1 MSKEE
6 LGMKITLEAD
16 AKNLENELRQLK
28 SDLTSIDKQ
37 GRSLKNAIKFDPSN
51 VSNYTKV
58 IENLNSRQDAL
69 SKTIQTNKDRLVVL
83 NKQYE
88 LQKEATNAAKDG
100 YSGINTALKQ
110 LEDLYGK
117 NSDEVKIYKEALDEQ
132 QKVVDKSEDSEKNF
146 AQQIDRTNKK
156 IAESEAELTKTNS
169 ELVKYEK
176 TTDDAGD
183 ETKKLAEKEKEV
195 AERTQQMND
204 NFSSTNIVIAN
215 LVTDGIKKLASELK
229 DLSKEVVETGSGF
242 EDSVKGLASI
252 LQESSD
258 SYVIRDLADYFE
270 ELGTQSAYSATEI
283 ANNAQIL
290 ANAGYESDQIKD
302 SIKII
307 GELAAGTGEDFETMA
322 NIVVDGLAAFGMS
335 SQEATRFS
343 DALAKS
349 AISSNTNIT
358 QMGEAFKY
366 VGAVAGT
373 MGYSVESVG
382 VAMGAMAN
390 QGVKASNAG
399 TTLRSII
406 SRLATNTS
414 KARDAIEDLGI
425 SFFDADG
432 NARPL
437 VGSLGADG
445 LAGTADDTTGVLDE
459 LRVAMAGMNDEQ
471 KSTIEKAVAGQRGLA
486 GLAAI
491 VNTSTDDWNKL
502 KQEVQECN
510 GTVEQMAETRLDSYS
525 GDVKKLKNQ
534 WEQTASTMYQE
545 VEPSLRKV
553 VRALT
558 NLMKTDFFKKD
569 VKKIASGFGD
579 ALEKVADITSD
590 LNPTTIDA
598 VANLAK
604 MATTFAATTITINK
618 TSKVISGVVKTG
630 KGLKSLFS
638 VLKMTT
644 SEATSAASGFSGVLS
659 VLGNNI
665 GLVTTGVGL
674 ATAAV
679 VGMVAGMKAAQETHM
694 EEMNALYGL
703 NDATEET
710 IENVNSLSE
719 SYVSLQ
725 ESSTKNALAITNEYG
740 HYEQLAAEYDSI
752 KAKGDAITTSDQQ
765 RADTILNVLSQALGI
780 EKTQLEEQ
788 ITTEGNLTNAI
799 AQTIE
804 MKKADALLTVYQDQY
819 AEAIQKVSEATQYQT
834 ELLAT
839 RQEQQEKVNVL
850 TDQATA
856 LHNLLSDSENL
867 TSEKAKELSDK
878 YYEVLGS
885 LSIAQNGL
893 KSTNDALETN
903 KATLENS
910 QATISNYEALVGAA
924 ASGSAEQ
931 VESAVNK
938 MTGNFKTANA
948 ASYESLYEQTQNFK
962 SQWQTAKT
970 EYESGSG
977 TVTKTQVDM
986 YKNLYDMSKTETDK
1000 ARKQMREYGN
1010 NQSKGAEEGIEDGRP
1025 ALVRAAEK
1033 NAKKSNSGYASAAG
1047 VNSPS
1052 TIWEQYGV
1060 WQAQGAINGLD
1071 SMQGRIAAASKRL
1084 ADAANEAY
1092 QKELDIGSPSKVMY
1106 QNGVWTAEGAI
1117 NGMDSK
1123 IYEIAKKGR
1132 EMAEAMNESVN
1143 GYISNQ
1149 ASANYSRQM
1158 AENIIV
1164 RMTESESSIAKL
1176 DRIVSLLEYYLPEQG
1191 TIYMD
1196 GELVSKKIEKIQKR
1210 NNRLN
1215 NKIEGIVV

>member
-1 MSKEE
+1 MAKEE

-58 IENLNSRQDAL
+58 IENLNSRQDTL
-69 SKTIQTNKDRLVVL
+69 SKTIQTNKERLVVL
-83 NKQYE
+83 NKQYA
-88 LQKEATNAAKDG
+88 LQKEAANAAKDG
-100 YSGINTALKQ
+100 YNGINTSLKQ

-117 NSDEVKIYKEALDEQ
+117 NSDEVKVYKEALDEQ
-132 QKVVDKSEDSEKNF
+132 KKVVDKSEDSEKNF

-195 AERTQQMND
+195 AEKTQQMND

-242 EDSVKGLASI
+242 EDAIKGLASI

-437 VGSLGADG
+437 VGTLGADG

-459 LRVAMAGMNDEQ
+459 LRAAMAGMNDEQ

-590 LNPTTIDA
+590 LNPKTIAA

-604 MATTFAATTITINK
+604 MATTFAATTLTINK
-618 TSKVISGVVKTG
+618 TSKAISEVAKTG

-638 VLKMTT
+638 VLKTTT

-659 VLGNNI
+659 VLGNNM

-679 VGMVAGMKAAQETHM
+679 VGMAAGMKAAQETHM

-710 IENVNSLSE
+710 IKNVNSLSE
-719 SYVSLQ
+719 SYVSMQ
-725 ESSTKNALAITNEYG
+725 ESSAQNALAITNEYSY
-740 HYEQLAAEYDSI
+740 YEQLAAEYDSI

-780 EKTQLEEQ
+780 EKSQLEEQ

-804 MKKADALLTVYQDQY
+804 MKKADALLTVYQEQY

-834 ELLAT
+834 ELLAA
-839 RQEQQEKVNVL
+839 RQEQQEKVNAL

-878 YYEVLGS
+878 YSEVLGS

-893 KSTNDALETN
+893 KSTDDALATN

-938 MTGNFKTANA
+938 MTGNFKTAND
-948 ASYESLYEQTQNFK
+948 ASYESLYKQTQNYK
-962 SQWQTAKT
+962 TQWQTAKT
-970 EYESGSG
+970 EYESGSR
-977 TVTKTQVDM
+977 TVTKSQVDM

-1000 ARKQMREYGN
+1000 ARKQMREYGK

-1025 ALVRAAEK
+1025 ALVRATEESAR
-1033 NAKKSNSGYASAAG
+1033 KSNSGYAGAAG

-1052 TIWEQYGV
+1052 TIWRQYGV
-1060 WQAQGAINGLD
+1060 YQAQGAINGLD
-1071 SMQGRIAAASKRL
+1071 SMQGRVAAAASRL
-1084 ADAANEAY
+1084 ASAANNAY
-1092 QKELDIGSPSKVMY
+1092 RRKLDINSPSKVMY
-1106 QNGVWTAEGAI
+1106 KNGVWTAEGAI
-1117 NGMDSK
+1117 EGMDSQ
-1123 IYEIAKKGR
+1123 IVEIAKKGR
-1132 EMAEAMNESVN
+1132 EMAQVLNDSVS
-1143 GYISNQ
+1143 GYIDSGSLNTTH
-1149 ASANYSRQM
+1149 NYDNSTYSPYVVI
-1158 AENIIV
+1158 NITQ
-1164 RMTESESSIAKL
+1164 R
-1176 DRIVSLLEYYLPEQG
+1176 
-1191 TIYMD
+1191 D
-1196 GELVSKKIEKIQKR
+1196 GEDANTLAKRVSEIINNDVDRKR
-1210 NNRLN
+1210 AAWR
-1215 NKIEGIVV
+1215 

>member
-58 IENLNSRQDAL
+58 IENLNSRQDTL
-69 SKTIQTNKDRLVVL
+69 SKTIQTNKERLVVL
-83 NKQYE
+83 NKQYA
-88 LQKEATNAAKDG
+88 LQKEAANAAKDG
-100 YSGINTALKQ
+100 YNGINTSLKQ

-117 NSDEVKIYKEALDEQ
+117 NSDEVKVYKEALDEQ

-169 ELVKYEK
+169 ELTKYEK
-176 TTDDAGD
+176 TADGAGD

-204 NFSSTNIVIAN
+204 NFSAANIVIAN
-215 LVTDGIKKLASELK
+215 LVTEAIKKLANELV
-229 DLSKEVVETGSGF
+229 DLSKQVIETGSGF

-283 ANNAQIL
+283 AKNAQIL

-358 QMGEAFKY
+358 QIGEAFKY

-414 KARDAIEDLGI
+414 KARDSIEELGI

-437 VGSLGADG
+437 IGSLGADG

-459 LRVAMAGMNDEQ
+459 LRDAMAGMNDEQ

-590 LNPTTIDA
+590 LNPATIAA

-618 TSKVISGVVKTG
+618 TSKVISGVVDTG
-630 KGLKSLFS
+630 KGLGSLFS
-638 VLKMTT
+638 LLKTTT
-644 SEATSAASGFSGVLS
+644 SEATSVTSGFSGVLS
-659 VLGNNI
+659 VLGNNM
-665 GLVTTGVGL
+665 GLVATGVGL

-679 VGMVAGMKAAQETHM
+679 VGMVAGLKDAQEIHM

-703 NDATEET
+703 NDATKET

-725 ESSTKNALAITNEYG
+725 ESSTQNALAITNEYG
-740 HYEQLAAEYDSI
+740 YYEQLAAEYDSI
-752 KAKGDAITTSDQQ
+752 KVKGDAITTSDQQ

-819 AEAIQKVSEATQYQT
+819 ADAIQKVSEATQYQT

-839 RQEQQEKVNVL
+839 RQEQQGKVNAL

-878 YYEVLGS
+878 YSEVLGA
-885 LSIAQNGL
+885 LTIAQNGL
-893 KSTNDALETN
+893 KSTDDALATN

-938 MTGNFKTANA
+938 MTGNFKTAND
-948 ASYESLYEQTQNFK
+948 ASYESLYKQTQNYK
-962 SQWQTAKT
+962 TQWQTAKT
-970 EYESGSG
+970 EYESGSR
-977 TVTKTQVDM
+977 TVTKSQVDM

-1000 ARKQMREYGN
+1000 ARKQMREYGK
-1010 NQSKGAEEGIEDGRP
+1010 NQSKGAKEGIEDERP
-1025 ALVRAAEK
+1025 ALVRATEESAR
-1033 NAKKSNSGYASAAG
+1033 KSNSGYASAAG
-1047 VNSPS
+1047 VHSPS
-1052 TIWEQYGV
+1052 TIWRQYGV
-1060 WQAQGAINGLD
+1060 YQAQGAINGLD
-1071 SMQGRIAAASKRL
+1071 SMQWRVAAAASRL
-1084 ADAANEAY
+1084 ASAANNAY
-1092 QKELDIGSPSKVMY
+1092 RRKLDINSPSKVMY

-1117 NGMDSK
+1117 EGMDSQ
-1123 IYEIAKKGR
+1123 IVEIAKKGR
-1132 EMAEAMNESVN
+1132 EMAQVLNDSVS
-1143 GYISNQ
+1143 GYIDSGSLNTTH
-1149 ASANYSRQM
+1149 NYDNSTYSPYVVI
-1158 AENIIV
+1158 NITQ
-1164 RMTESESSIAKL
+1164 R
-1176 DRIVSLLEYYLPEQG
+1176 
-1191 TIYMD
+1191 D
-1196 GELVSKKIEKIQKR
+1196 GEDANTLAKRVSEIINNDVDRKR
-1210 NNRLN
+1210 AAWR
-1215 NKIEGIVV
+1215 

>member
-1 MSKEE
+1 
-6 LGMKITLEAD
+6 MKITLEAD

-58 IENLNSRQDAL
+58 IENLNSRQDTL
-69 SKTIQTNKDRLVVL
+69 SKTIQTNKERLVVL
-83 NKQYE
+83 NKQYA
-88 LQKEATNAAKDG
+88 LQKEAANAAKDG
-100 YSGINTALKQ
+100 YNGINTSLKQ

-117 NSDEVKIYKEALDEQ
+117 NSDEVKVYKEALDEQ

-169 ELVKYEK
+169 ELTKYEK
-176 TTDDAGD
+176 TADGAGD

-204 NFSSTNIVIAN
+204 NFSTANIVIAN
-215 LVTDGIKKLASELK
+215 LVTEAIKKLANELV
-229 DLSKEVVETGSGF
+229 DLSKQVIETGSGF

-283 ANNAQIL
+283 AKNAQIL

-414 KARDAIEDLGI
+414 KARDSIEELGI

-437 VGSLGADG
+437 VGTLGADG

-459 LRVAMAGMNDEQ
+459 LRAAMAGMNDEQ

-510 GTVEQMAETRLDSYS
+510 GTVEQMADTRLDSYS

-590 LNPTTIDA
+590 LNPATIAA

-618 TSKVISGVVKTG
+618 TSKVISGVVDTG
-630 KGLKSLFS
+630 KGLGSLFS
-638 VLKMTT
+638 LLKTTT
-644 SEATSAASGFSGVLS
+644 SEATSVTSGFSGVLS

-679 VGMVAGMKAAQETHM
+679 VGMVAGLKDAQEIHM

-703 NDATEET
+703 NDATKET

-719 SYVSLQ
+719 SYASLQ
-725 ESSTKNALAITNEYG
+725 ESSTQNALAITNEYG
-740 HYEQLAAEYDSI
+740 YYEQLAAEYDSI

-839 RQEQQEKVNVL
+839 RQEQQGKVNAL

-878 YYEVLGS
+878 YSGVLGA
-885 LSIAQNGL
+885 LTIAQNGL
-893 KSTNDALETN
+893 KSTDDALATN

-938 MTGNFKTANA
+938 MTGNFKTAND
-948 ASYESLYEQTQNFK
+948 ASYESLYKQTQNYK
-962 SQWQTAKT
+962 TQWQTAKT
-970 EYESGSG
+970 EYESGSR
-977 TVTKTQVDM
+977 TVTKSQVDM

-1000 ARKQMREYGN
+1000 ARKQMREYGK

-1025 ALVRAAEK
+1025 ALVRAAEN
-1033 NAKKSNSGYASAAG
+1033 NARKSNRGYAGAAG

-1052 TIWEQYGV
+1052 TIWRQYGV
-1060 WQAQGAINGLD
+1060 YQAQGAINGLD
-1071 SMQGRIAAASKRL
+1071 SMQWRVAAAASRL
-1084 ADAANEAY
+1084 ASAANNAY
-1092 QKELDIGSPSKVMY
+1092 RRKLDINSPSKVMY
-1106 QNGVWTAEGAI
+1106 KNGVWTAEGAI
-1117 NGMDSK
+1117 EGMDSQIVK
-1123 IYEIAKKGR
+1123 IAKKGR
-1132 EMAEAMNESVN
+1132 EMAQVLNDSVS
-1143 GYISNQ
+1143 GYIDSGSLNTTH
-1149 ASANYSRQM
+1149 NYDNSTYSPYVVI
-1158 AENIIV
+1158 NITQ
-1164 RMTESESSIAKL
+1164 R
-1176 DRIVSLLEYYLPEQG
+1176 
-1191 TIYMD
+1191 D
-1196 GELVSKKIEKIQKR
+1196 GEDANTLAKRVSEIINNDVDRKR
-1210 NNRLN
+1210 AAWR
-1215 NKIEGIVV
+1215 

>member
-1 MSKEE
+1 
-6 LGMKITLEAD
+6 MKITLEAD

-58 IENLNSRQDAL
+58 IENLNSRQDTL
-69 SKTIQTNKDRLVVL
+69 SKTIQTNKERLVVL
-83 NKQYE
+83 NKQYA
-88 LQKEATNAAKDG
+88 LQKEAANAAKDG
-100 YSGINTALKQ
+100 YNGINTSLKQ

-117 NSDEVKIYKEALDEQ
+117 NSDEVKVYKEALDEQ

-169 ELVKYEK
+169 ELTKYEK
-176 TTDDAGD
+176 TADGAGD

-204 NFSSTNIVIAN
+204 NFSTANIVIAN
-215 LVTDGIKKLASELK
+215 LVTEAIKKLANELV
-229 DLSKEVVETGSGF
+229 DLSKQVIETGSGF

-283 ANNAQIL
+283 AKNAQIL

-358 QMGEAFKY
+358 QIGEAFKY

-414 KARDAIEDLGI
+414 KARDSIEELGI

-437 VGSLGADG
+437 IGSLGADG

-459 LRVAMAGMNDEQ
+459 LRDAMAGMNDEQ

-590 LNPTTIDA
+590 LNPATIAA

-618 TSKVISGVVKTG
+618 TSKVISGVVDTG
-630 KGLKSLFS
+630 KGLGSLFS
-638 VLKMTT
+638 LLKTTT
-644 SEATSAASGFSGVLS
+644 SEATSVTSGFSGVLS
-659 VLGNNI
+659 VLGNNM
-665 GLVTTGVGL
+665 GLVATGVGL

-679 VGMVAGMKAAQETHM
+679 VGMVAGLKDAQEIHM

-703 NDATEET
+703 NDATKET

-725 ESSTKNALAITNEYG
+725 ESSTQNALAITNEYG
-740 HYEQLAAEYDSI
+740 YYEQLAAEYDSI

-804 MKKADALLTVYQDQY
+804 MKKADALLTVYQDRY

-834 ELLAT
+834 ELLAA
-839 RQEQQEKVNVL
+839 RQEQQGKVNAL

-893 KSTNDALETN
+893 KSTDDALATN

-938 MTGNFKTANA
+938 MTGNFKTAND
-948 ASYESLYEQTQNFK
+948 ASYESLYKQTQNYK
-962 SQWQTAKT
+962 TQWQTAKT
-970 EYESGSG
+970 EYESGSR
-977 TVTKTQVDM
+977 TVTKSQVDM

-1000 ARKQMREYGN
+1000 ARKQMREYGK

-1033 NAKKSNSGYASAAG
+1033 NARKSNSGYAGAAG

-1052 TIWEQYGV
+1052 TIWRQYGV
-1060 WQAQGAINGLD
+1060 YQAQGAINGLD
-1071 SMQGRIAAASKRL
+1071 SMQGRVAAAASRL
-1084 ADAANEAY
+1084 ASAANNAY
-1092 QKELDIGSPSKVMY
+1092 RRKLDIHSPSKVMY

-1117 NGMDSK
+1117 EGMDSQIIK
-1123 IYEIAKKGR
+1123 IAKKGR
-1132 EMAEAMNESVN
+1132 EMAQVLNDSVS
-1143 GYISNQ
+1143 GYIDSGSLNTTH
-1149 ASANYSRQM
+1149 NYDNSTYSPYVVI
-1158 AENIIV
+1158 NITQ
-1164 RMTESESSIAKL
+1164 R
-1176 DRIVSLLEYYLPEQG
+1176 
-1191 TIYMD
+1191 D
-1196 GELVSKKIEKIQKR
+1196 GEDANTLAKRVSEIINNDVDRKR
-1210 NNRLN
+1210 AAWR
-1215 NKIEGIVV
+1215 

>member
-58 IENLNSRQDAL
+58 IENLNNRQDTL
-69 SKTIQTNKDRLVVL
+69 SKTIQTNKERLVVL

-195 AERTQQMND
+195 AEKTQQMND
-204 NFSSTNIVIAN
+204 NFSTANIVIAN
-215 LVTDGIKKLASELK
+215 LVTDGIKKLANELI
-229 DLSKEVVETGSGF
+229 DLSKQVIETGSGF

-283 ANNAQIL
+283 AKNAQIL

-414 KARDAIEDLGI
+414 KARDSIEELGI

-437 VGSLGADG
+437 VGTLGADG

-459 LRVAMAGMNDEQ
+459 LRAAMAGMNDEQ

-510 GTVEQMAETRLDSYS
+510 GTVEQMADTRLDSYS
-525 GDVKKLKNQ
+525 GDVRKLKNQ

-553 VRALT
+553 VRSLT

-590 LNPTTIDA
+590 LNPKAIA
-598 VANLAK
+598 AAANLAK

-618 TSKVISGVVKTG
+618 TSKVISGVVDTG

-679 VGMVAGMKAAQETHM
+679 VGIVAGLKDAQEIHM

-703 NDATEET
+703 NDATKET

-725 ESSTKNALAITNEYG
+725 ESSTQNALAITNEYG
-740 HYEQLAAEYDSI
+740 YYEQLAAEYDSI

-819 AEAIQKVSEATQYQT
+819 ADAIQKVSEATQYQT

-839 RQEQQEKVNVL
+839 RQEQQGKVNAL

-878 YYEVLGS
+878 YSEVLGA
-885 LSIAQNGL
+885 LTIAQNGL
-893 KSTNDALETN
+893 KSTDDALATN

-938 MTGNFKTANA
+938 MTGNFKTAND
-948 ASYESLYEQTQNFK
+948 ASYESLYKQTQNYK
-962 SQWQTAKT
+962 TQWQTAKT
-970 EYESGSG
+970 EYESGSR
-977 TVTKTQVDM
+977 TVTKSQVDM

-1000 ARKQMREYGN
+1000 ARKQMREYGK
-1010 NQSKGAEEGIEDGRP
+1010 NQSKGAKEGIEDERP
-1025 ALVRAAEK
+1025 ALVRATEESAR
-1033 NAKKSNSGYASAAG
+1033 KSNSGYASAAG
-1047 VNSPS
+1047 VHSPS
-1052 TIWEQYGV
+1052 TIWRQYGV
-1060 WQAQGAINGLD
+1060 YQAQGAINGLD
-1071 SMQGRIAAASKRL
+1071 SMQWRVAAAASRL
-1084 ADAANEAY
+1084 ASAANNEY
-1092 QKELDIGSPSKVMY
+1092 RRKLDINSPSKVMY
-1106 QNGVWTAEGAI
+1106 KNGVWTAEGAI
-1117 NGMDSK
+1117 EGMDSQIVK
-1123 IYEIAKKGR
+1123 IAKKGR
-1132 EMAEAMNESVN
+1132 EMAQVLNDSVS
-1143 GYISNQ
+1143 GYIDSGSLNTTH
-1149 ASANYSRQM
+1149 NYDNSTYSPYVVI
-1158 AENIIV
+1158 NITQ
-1164 RMTESESSIAKL
+1164 R
-1176 DRIVSLLEYYLPEQG
+1176 
-1191 TIYMD
+1191 D
-1196 GELVSKKIEKIQKR
+1196 GEDANTLAKRVSEIINNDVDRKR
-1210 NNRLN
+1210 AAWR
-1215 NKIEGIVV
+1215 

>member
-58 IENLNSRQDAL
+58 IENLNSRQDTL
-69 SKTIQTNKDRLVVL
+69 SKTIQTNKERLVVL
-83 NKQYE
+83 NKQYA
-88 LQKEATNAAKDG
+88 LQKEAANAAKDG
-100 YSGINTALKQ
+100 YNGINTSLKQ

-176 TTDDAGD
+176 TTDNAGD
-183 ETKKLAEKEKEV
+183 ETKELAEKEKEV

-204 NFSSTNIVIAN
+204 NFSSANIVIAN
-215 LVTDGIKKLASELK
+215 LVTDAIKKLANELI
-229 DLSKEVVETGSGF
+229 DLSKQVIETGSGF

-283 ANNAQIL
+283 AKNAQIL
-290 ANAGYESDQIKD
+290 ANAGYESAQIKD

-335 SQEATRFS
+335 SKEATRFS

-414 KARDAIEDLGI
+414 KARDSIEELGI

-437 VGSLGADG
+437 VGTLGADG

-459 LRVAMAGMNDEQ
+459 LRAAMAGMNDEQ

-569 VKKIASGFGD
+569 VKKIARGFGD

-590 LNPTTIDA
+590 LNPKTIA
-598 VANLAK
+598 VATNLAK
-604 MATTFAATTITINK
+604 MATTFAATTIPINK
-618 TSKVISGVVKTG
+618 TSKVIGKVAKTG
-630 KGLKSLFS
+630 KGLGILFS
-638 VLKMTT
+638 TLKEKT
-644 SEATSAASGFSGVLS
+644 SEATSVTSGFSGVLS
-659 VLGNNI
+659 VLGKNM
-665 GLVTTGVGL
+665 GLVATGVGL
-674 ATAAV
+674 ATTAV
-679 VGMVAGMKAAQETHM
+679 VGIVAGIKDGMKAVQETHM

-703 NDATEET
+703 NDATKET

-725 ESSTKNALAITNEYG
+725 ESSTQNALAITNEYG
-740 HYEQLAAEYDSI
+740 YYEQLAAEYDSI

-819 AEAIQKVSEATQYQT
+819 ADAIQKVSEATQYQT

-839 RQEQQEKVNVL
+839 RQEQQGKVNAL

-867 TSEKAKELSDK
+867 TSEKAKELSNK
-878 YYEVLGS
+878 YSEVLGA
-885 LSIAQNGL
+885 LTIAQNGL
-893 KSTNDALETN
+893 KSTDDALATN

-938 MTGNFKTANA
+938 MTGNFKTAND
-948 ASYESLYEQTQNFK
+948 ASYESLYKQTQNYK
-962 SQWQTAKT
+962 TQWQTAKT
-970 EYESGSG
+970 EYESGSR
-977 TVTKTQVDM
+977 TVTKSQVDM

-1000 ARKQMREYGN
+1000 ARKQMREYGK
-1010 NQSKGAEEGIEDGRP
+1010 NQSKGAKEGIEDERP
-1025 ALVRAAEK
+1025 ALVRATEESAR
-1033 NAKKSNSGYASAAG
+1033 KSNSGYASAAG
-1047 VNSPS
+1047 VHSPS
-1052 TIWEQYGV
+1052 TIWRQYGV
-1060 WQAQGAINGLD
+1060 YQAQGAINGLD
-1071 SMQGRIAAASKRL
+1071 SMQWRVAAAASRL
-1084 ADAANEAY
+1084 ASAANNAY
-1092 QKELDIGSPSKVMY
+1092 RRKLDINSPSKVMF

-1117 NGMDSK
+1117 EGMDSQ
-1123 IYEIAKKGR
+1123 ITEIAKKGR
-1132 EMAEAMNESVN
+1132 EMAQVLNDSVS
-1143 GYISNQ
+1143 GYIDSGSLNTTH
-1149 ASANYSRQM
+1149 NYDNSTYSPYVVI
-1158 AENIIV
+1158 NITQ
-1164 RMTESESSIAKL
+1164 R
-1176 DRIVSLLEYYLPEQG
+1176 
-1191 TIYMD
+1191 D
-1196 GELVSKKIEKIQKR
+1196 GEDANTLAKRVSEIINNDVDRKR
-1210 NNRLN
+1210 AAWR
-1215 NKIEGIVV
+1215 

>member
-1 MSKEE
+1 
-6 LGMKITLEAD
+6 MKITLEAD
-16 AKNLENELRQLK
+16 AKNLENALRQLK

-51 VSNYTKV
+51 VSNYAKV
-58 IENLNSRQDAL
+58 IENLNSRQDTL
-69 SKTIQTNKDRLVVL
+69 SKTIQTNKERLVVL

-88 LQKEATNAAKDG
+88 LQKESTNAAKDG
-100 YSGINTALKQ
+100 YNGINTALKQ

-117 NSDEVKIYKEALDEQ
+117 NSDEVKVYKEALDEQ
-132 QKVVDKSEDSEKNF
+132 KKVVDKSEDSEKNF
-146 AQQIDRTNKK
+146 AQQIDRTSKK

-169 ELVKYEK
+169 ELVKYGK

-195 AERTQQMND
+195 TERTQQLND
-204 NFSSTNIVIAN
+204 SFSSTNIVIAN
-215 LVTDGIKKLASELK
+215 LVADGIKKLATELK

-242 EDSVKGLASI
+242 EDAIKGLASI

-349 AISSNTNIT
+349 AISSNTNVT

-382 VAMGAMAN
+382 VALGAMAN

-437 VGSLGADG
+437 IGSLGADG
-445 LAGTADDTTGVLDE
+445 IAGTADDTTGVLDE

-471 KSTIEKAVAGQRGLA
+471 KSTIEKSVAGQRGLA

-553 VRALT
+553 VQALT

-569 VKKIASGFGD
+569 VKKIARGFGD

-590 LNPTTIDA
+590 LNPKTIA
-598 VANLAK
+598 AAANLAK

-618 TSKVISGVVKTG
+618 TSKAISGVVDTG

-659 VLGNNI
+659 VLGNNM

-679 VGMVAGMKAAQETHM
+679 VGIVAGMKAAQETHM

-703 NDATEET
+703 NDATKET

-719 SYVSLQ
+719 SYISLQ
-725 ESSTKNALAITNEYG
+725 ESSAQNALAITNEYG
-740 HYEQLAAEYDSI
+740 YYEQLAAEYDSI

-839 RQEQQEKVNVL
+839 RQEQQGKVNAL

-878 YYEVLGS
+878 YSEVLGS
-885 LSIAQNGL
+885 LSVAQNGL
-893 KSTNDALETN
+893 KSTDDALATN
-903 KATLENS
+903 KATLEDS

-938 MTGNFKTANA
+938 MTGNFKTAND
-948 ASYESLYEQTQNFK
+948 ASYESLYKQTQNYK
-962 SQWQTAKT
+962 TQWQTAKT
-970 EYESGSG
+970 EYDSGSK
-977 TVTKTQVDM
+977 TVTKSQVDM
-986 YKNLYDMSKTETDK
+986 YKNLYNMSKTETDK
-1000 ARKQMREYGN
+1000 ARKQMREYGK

-1025 ALVRAAEK
+1025 ALVRATEESAR
-1033 NAKKSNSGYASAAG
+1033 KSNRGYASAAG

-1052 TIWEQYGV
+1052 TIWRQYGV
-1060 WQAQGAINGLD
+1060 YQAQGAINGLD
-1071 SMQGRIAAASKRL
+1071 SMQGRVAAAASRL
-1084 ADAANEAY
+1084 ASAANNAY
-1092 QKELDIGSPSKVMY
+1092 RRKLDINSPSKVMY

-1117 NGMDSK
+1117 EGMDSQ
-1123 IYEIAKKGR
+1123 ITEIAKKGR
-1132 EMAEAMNESVN
+1132 EMAQVLNDSVS
-1143 GYISNQ
+1143 GYIDSGSLNTTH
-1149 ASANYSRQM
+1149 NYDNSTYSPNVII
-1158 AENIIV
+1158 NITQ
-1164 RMTESESSIAKL
+1164 R
-1176 DRIVSLLEYYLPEQG
+1176 
-1191 TIYMD
+1191 D
-1196 GELVSKKIEKIQKR
+1196 GEDANTLAKRVSEIINNNVDRKR
-1210 NNRLN
+1210 AVW
-1215 NKIEGIVV
+1215 K

>member
-1 MSKEE
+1 MAKEE

-16 AKNLENELRQLK
+16 AKNLENALRQLK

-51 VSNYTKV
+51 VSNYAKV
-58 IENLNSRQDAL
+58 IENLNSRQDTL
-69 SKTIQTNKDRLVVL
+69 SKTIQTNKERLVVL

-88 LQKEATNAAKDG
+88 LQKESTNAAKDG
-100 YSGINTALKQ
+100 YNGINTALKQ

-132 QKVVDKSEDSEKNF
+132 KKVVDKSEDSEKNF
-146 AQQIDRTNKK
+146 AQQIDRTSKK

-169 ELVKYEK
+169 ELVKYGK

-204 NFSSTNIVIAN
+204 NFSSANIVIAN
-215 LVTDGIKKLASELK
+215 LVTEGIKKLATELI
-229 DLSKEVVETGSGF
+229 DLSKQVVETGSGF
-242 EDSVKGLASI
+242 EDAIKGLASI

-349 AISSNTNIT
+349 AISSNTNVT

-382 VAMGAMAN
+382 VALGAMAN

-437 VGSLGADG
+437 IGSLGADG

-510 GTVEQMAETRLDSYS
+510 GTVEQMADTRLDSYS

-553 VRALT
+553 VRSLT

-579 ALEKVADITSD
+579 ALEKVADTISD
-590 LNPTTIDA
+590 LNPKTIA
-598 VANLAK
+598 VVANLAK
-604 MATTFAATTITINK
+604 MATTFAATTVTINK
-618 TSKVISGVVKTG
+618 TSKVIGKVAETG
-630 KGLKSLFS
+630 EGLGILFS
-638 VLKMTT
+638 ALKKKT
-644 SEATSAASGFSGVLS
+644 SEATSVASGFSGVLS
-659 VLGNNI
+659 VLGKNT
-665 GLVTTGVGL
+665 GLVATGVGL

-679 VGMVAGMKAAQETHM
+679 VGMVAGIKNGMEAVQETHM

-703 NDATEET
+703 NNATKET

-725 ESSTKNALAITNEYG
+725 ESSTQNALAITNEYG
-740 HYEQLAAEYDSI
+740 YYEQLAAEYDSI

-839 RQEQQEKVNVL
+839 RQEQQEKVNAL

-878 YYEVLGS
+878 YSEVLGS

-893 KSTNDALETN
+893 KSTDDALATN
-903 KATLENS
+903 KATLEDS

-931 VESAVNK
+931 VESAINK
-938 MTGNFKTANA
+938 MTGNFKTAND
-948 ASYESLYEQTQNFK
+948 ASYESLYKQTQNYK
-962 SQWQTAKT
+962 TQWQTAKT
-970 EYESGSG
+970 EYDSGSK
-977 TVTKTQVDM
+977 TVTKSQVDM
-986 YKNLYDMSKTETDK
+986 YKNLYNMSKTETDK
-1000 ARKQMREYGN
+1000 AREQMRKYGK

-1025 ALVRAAEK
+1025 ALVRATEESAR
-1033 NAKKSNSGYASAAG
+1033 KSNRGYASAAG

-1052 TIWEQYGV
+1052 TIWRQYGV
-1060 WQAQGAINGLD
+1060 YQAQGAINGLD
-1071 SMQGRIAAASKRL
+1071 SMQGRVAAAASRL
-1084 ADAANEAY
+1084 ASAANNAY
-1092 QKELDIGSPSKVMY
+1092 RRKLDINSPSKVMY

-1117 NGMDSK
+1117 EGMDSQ
-1123 IYEIAKKGR
+1123 ITEIAKKGR
-1132 EMAEAMNESVN
+1132 EMAQVLNDSVS
-1143 GYISNQ
+1143 GYIDSGSLNTTH
-1149 ASANYSRQM
+1149 NYDNSTYSPNVII
-1158 AENIIV
+1158 NITQ
-1164 RMTESESSIAKL
+1164 R
-1176 DRIVSLLEYYLPEQG
+1176 
-1191 TIYMD
+1191 D
-1196 GELVSKKIEKIQKR
+1196 GEDANTLAKR
-1210 NNRLN
+1210 ISEIINNNVDR
-1215 NKIEGIVV
+1215 KRAVWK

>member
-58 IENLNSRQDAL
+58 IENLNSRQDTL
-69 SKTIQTNKDRLVVL
+69 SKTIQTNKERLVVL
-83 NKQYE
+83 NKQYA
-88 LQKEATNAAKDG
+88 LQKEAANAAKDG
-100 YSGINTALKQ
+100 YNGINTSLKQ

-117 NSDEVKIYKEALDEQ
+117 NSDEVKVYKEALDEQ

-169 ELVKYEK
+169 ELTKYEK
-176 TTDDAGD
+176 TADGAGD

-204 NFSSTNIVIAN
+204 NFSTANIVIAN
-215 LVTDGIKKLASELK
+215 LVTEAIKKLANELV
-229 DLSKEVVETGSGF
+229 DLSKQVIETGSGF

-283 ANNAQIL
+283 AKNAQIL

-414 KARDAIEDLGI
+414 KARDSIEELGI

-437 VGSLGADG
+437 IGSLGADG

-459 LRVAMAGMNDEQ
+459 LRDAMAGMNDEQ

-590 LNPTTIDA
+590 LNPATIAA

-618 TSKVISGVVKTG
+618 TSKVISGVVDTG
-630 KGLKSLFS
+630 KGLGSLFS
-638 VLKMTT
+638 LLKTTT
-644 SEATSAASGFSGVLS
+644 SEATSVTSGFSGVLS
-659 VLGNNI
+659 VLGNNM
-665 GLVTTGVGL
+665 GLVATGVGL

-679 VGMVAGMKAAQETHM
+679 VGMVAGLKDAQEIHM

-703 NDATEET
+703 NDATKET

-725 ESSTKNALAITNEYG
+725 ESSTQNALAITNEYG
-740 HYEQLAAEYDSI
+740 YYEQLAAEYDSI
-752 KAKGDAITTSDQQ
+752 KVKGDAITTSDQQ

-839 RQEQQEKVNVL
+839 RQEQQEKVNAL

-878 YYEVLGS
+878 YSEVLGA

-893 KSTNDALETN
+893 KSTDDALATN

-938 MTGNFKTANA
+938 MTGNFKTAND
-948 ASYESLYEQTQNFK
+948 ASYESLYKQTQNYK
-962 SQWQTAKT
+962 TQWQTAKT
-970 EYESGSG
+970 EYESGSR
-977 TVTKTQVDM
+977 TVTKSQVDM

-1000 ARKQMREYGN
+1000 ARKQMREYGK

-1025 ALVRAAEK
+1025 ALVRAAEN
-1033 NAKKSNSGYASAAG
+1033 NARKSNSGYAGAAG

-1052 TIWEQYGV
+1052 TIWRQYGV
-1060 WQAQGAINGLD
+1060 YQAQGAINGLD
-1071 SMQGRIAAASKRL
+1071 SMQGRVAAAASRL
-1084 ADAANEAY
+1084 ASAANNAY
-1092 QKELDIGSPSKVMY
+1092 RRKLDIHSPSKVMY
-1106 QNGVWTAEGAI
+1106 KNGVWTAEGAI
-1117 NGMDSK
+1117 EGMDSQ
-1123 IYEIAKKGR
+1123 IVEIAKKGR
-1132 EMAEAMNESVN
+1132 EMAQVLNDSVS
-1143 GYISNQ
+1143 GYIDSGSLNTTN
-1149 ASANYSRQM
+1149 NYHNSTYSP
-1158 AENIIV
+1158 NVIINV
-1164 RMTESESSIAKL
+1164 TQR
-1176 DRIVSLLEYYLPEQG
+1176 
-1191 TIYMD
+1191 D
-1196 GELVSKKIEKIQKR
+1196 GEDANTLAKRVSEIINNDVDRKR
-1210 NNRLN
+1210 AAW
-1215 NKIEGIVV
+1215 K

>member
-58 IENLNSRQDAL
+58 IENLNSRQDTL
-69 SKTIQTNKDRLVVL
+69 SKTIQTNKERLVVL
-83 NKQYE
+83 NKQYA
-88 LQKEATNAAKDG
+88 LQKEAANAAKDG
-100 YSGINTALKQ
+100 YNGINTSLKQ

-132 QKVVDKSEDSEKNF
+132 KKVVDKSEDSEKNF

-156 IAESEAELTKTNS
+156 ISESEAELTKTNS

-176 TTDDAGD
+176 TADGAGD

-204 NFSSTNIVIAN
+204 NFSTANIVIAN
-215 LVTDGIKKLASELK
+215 LVTEAIKKLANELV
-229 DLSKEVVETGSGF
+229 DLSKQVIETGSGF

-283 ANNAQIL
+283 AKNAQIL

-414 KARDAIEDLGI
+414 KARDSIEELGI

-437 VGSLGADG
+437 IGTLGADG

-459 LRVAMAGMNDEQ
+459 LRTAMAGMNDEQ

-534 WEQTASTMYQE
+534 WEQTASAMYQE

-569 VKKIASGFGD
+569 VKKIASGFGN

-590 LNPTTIDA
+590 LNPATIAA

-604 MATTFAATTITINK
+604 MATTFAATTLTINK
-618 TSKVISGVVKTG
+618 TSKVISGVVDTG
-630 KGLKSLFS
+630 KGLGSLFS
-638 VLKMTT
+638 LLKTTT

-659 VLGNNI
+659 VLGNNM
-665 GLVTTGVGL
+665 GLVATGVGL

-703 NDATEET
+703 NDATKET

-725 ESSTKNALAITNEYG
+725 ESSAQNALAITNEYG
-740 HYEQLAAEYDSI
+740 YYEQLAAEYDSI

-839 RQEQQEKVNVL
+839 RQEQQGKVNAL

-878 YYEVLGS
+878 YSEVLGA

-893 KSTNDALETN
+893 KSTDDALATN

-938 MTGNFKTANA
+938 MTGNFKTAND
-948 ASYESLYEQTQNFK
+948 ASYESLYKQTQNYK
-962 SQWQTAKT
+962 TQWQTAKT
-970 EYESGSG
+970 EYESGSR
-977 TVTKTQVDM
+977 TVTKSQVDM

-1000 ARKQMREYGN
+1000 ARKQMREYGK

-1033 NAKKSNSGYASAAG
+1033 NARKSNSGYASAAG

-1052 TIWEQYGV
+1052 TIWRQYGV
-1060 WQAQGAINGLD
+1060 YQAQGAINGLD
-1071 SMQGRIAAASKRL
+1071 SMQWRVAAAASRL
-1084 ADAANEAY
+1084 ASSANNAY
-1092 QKELDIGSPSKVMY
+1092 RRKLDIHSPSKVMY

-1117 NGMDSK
+1117 EGMDSQIIK
-1123 IYEIAKKGR
+1123 IAKKGR
-1132 EMAEAMNESVN
+1132 EMAQVLNDSVS
-1143 GYISNQ
+1143 GYIDSGSLNTTH
-1149 ASANYSRQM
+1149 NYDNSTYSPYVVI
-1158 AENIIV
+1158 NITQ
-1164 RMTESESSIAKL
+1164 R
-1176 DRIVSLLEYYLPEQG
+1176 
-1191 TIYMD
+1191 D
-1196 GELVSKKIEKIQKR
+1196 GEDANTLAKRVSEIINNDVDRKR
-1210 NNRLN
+1210 AAWR
-1215 NKIEGIVV
+1215 

>member
-1 MSKEE
+1 MAKEE

-16 AKNLENELRQLK
+16 AKNLENALRQLK

-51 VSNYTKV
+51 VSNYAKV
-58 IENLNSRQDAL
+58 IENLNSRQDTL
-69 SKTIQTNKDRLVVL
+69 SKTIQTNKERLVVL

-88 LQKEATNAAKDG
+88 LQKESTNAAKDG
-100 YSGINTALKQ
+100 YNGINTALKQ

-117 NSDEVKIYKEALDEQ
+117 NSDEVKVYKEALDEQ
-132 QKVVDKSEDSEKNF
+132 KKVVDKSEDSEKNF
-146 AQQIDRTNKK
+146 AQQIDRTSKK

-169 ELVKYEK
+169 ELVKYGK

-195 AERTQQMND
+195 TERTQQLND
-204 NFSSTNIVIAN
+204 SFSSTNIVIAN
-215 LVTDGIKKLASELK
+215 LVADGIKKLADELK
-229 DLSKEVVETGSGF
+229 DLSKQVVEVGSGF

-349 AISSNTNIT
+349 AISSNTNVT

-382 VAMGAMAN
+382 VALGAMAN

-437 VGSLGADG
+437 IGSLGADG
-445 LAGTADDTTGVLDE
+445 IAGTADDTTGVLDE

-471 KSTIEKAVAGQRGLA
+471 KSTIEKSVAGQRGLA

-553 VRALT
+553 VQALT

-569 VKKIASGFGD
+569 VKKIARGFGD

-590 LNPTTIDA
+590 LNPKTIDA

-604 MATTFAATTITINK
+604 MATTFAATTVTINK
-618 TSKVISGVVKTG
+618 TSKAISGVVDTG

-659 VLGNNI
+659 VLGNNM

-679 VGMVAGMKAAQETHM
+679 VGIVAGMKAAQETHM

-703 NDATEET
+703 SNATKET

-725 ESSTKNALAITNEYG
+725 ESSAQNALAITNEYG
-740 HYEQLAAEYDSI
+740 YYEQLAAEYDSI

-839 RQEQQEKVNVL
+839 RQEQQEKVNAL

-878 YYEVLGS
+878 YSEVLGS
-885 LSIAQNGL
+885 LSVAQNGL
-893 KSTNDALETN
+893 KSTDDALATN
-903 KATLENS
+903 KATLEDS

-938 MTGNFKTANA
+938 MTGNFKTAND
-948 ASYESLYEQTQNFK
+948 ASYESLYKQTQNYK
-962 SQWQTAKT
+962 TQWQTAKT
-970 EYESGSG
+970 EYDSGSR
-977 TVTKTQVDM
+977 TVTKSQVDM
-986 YKNLYDMSKTETDK
+986 YKKLYDMSKTETDK
-1000 ARKQMREYGN
+1000 AREQMRKYGK

-1025 ALVRAAEK
+1025 ALVRATEESAR
-1033 NAKKSNSGYASAAG
+1033 KSNRGYAGAAG

-1052 TIWEQYGV
+1052 TIWRQYGV
-1060 WQAQGAINGLD
+1060 YQAQGAINGLD
-1071 SMQGRIAAASKRL
+1071 SMQGRVAAAASRL
-1084 ADAANEAY
+1084 ASAANNAY
-1092 QKELDIGSPSKVMY
+1092 RRKLDINSPSKVMY

-1117 NGMDSK
+1117 EGMDSQ
-1123 IYEIAKKGR
+1123 ITEIAKKGR
-1132 EMAEAMNESVN
+1132 EMAQVLNDSVS
-1143 GYISNQ
+1143 GYIDSGSLNTTH
-1149 ASANYSRQM
+1149 NYDNSTYSPNVII
-1158 AENIIV
+1158 NITQ
-1164 RMTESESSIAKL
+1164 R
-1176 DRIVSLLEYYLPEQG
+1176 
-1191 TIYMD
+1191 D
-1196 GELVSKKIEKIQKR
+1196 GEDANTLAKRVSEIINNNVDRKR
-1210 NNRLN
+1210 AAW
-1215 NKIEGIVV
+1215 K

>member
-58 IENLNSRQDAL
+58 IENLNSRQDTL
-69 SKTIQTNKDRLVVL
+69 SKTIQTNKERLVVL
-83 NKQYE
+83 NKQYA
-88 LQKEATNAAKDG
+88 LQKEAANAAKDG
-100 YSGINTALKQ
+100 YNGINTSLKQ

-117 NSDEVKIYKEALDEQ
+117 NSDEVKVYKAALDEQ

-169 ELVKYEK
+169 ELVKYGK

-204 NFSSTNIVIAN
+204 NFSTANIVIAN
-215 LVTDGIKKLASELK
+215 LVTDAIKKLANELV
-229 DLSKEVVETGSGF
+229 DLSKQVIVTGSGF

-283 ANNAQIL
+283 AKNAQIL

-414 KARDAIEDLGI
+414 KARDSIEELGI

-437 VGSLGADG
+437 IGSLGADG

-459 LRVAMAGMNDEQ
+459 LRTAMAGMNDEQ

-590 LNPTTIDA
+590 LNPKTIA
-598 VANLAK
+598 VGANLAK

-618 TSKVISGVVKTG
+618 TSKVMGKVVDTG
-630 KGLKSLFS
+630 KGLGILFS
-638 VLKMTT
+638 LLKTKT
-644 SEATSAASGFSGVLS
+644 SEATSVTSGLSSVLS
-659 VLGNNI
+659 LLGNNM
-665 GLVTTGVGL
+665 GLVSTGVGL

-703 NDATEET
+703 NDATKET

-725 ESSTKNALAITNEYG
+725 ESSAQNALAITNEYG
-740 HYEQLAAEYDSI
+740 YYEQLAAEYDSI

-839 RQEQQEKVNVL
+839 RQEQQEKVNAL

-878 YYEVLGS
+878 YSEVLGA

-893 KSTNDALETN
+893 KSTDDALATN

-938 MTGNFKTANA
+938 MTGNFKTAND
-948 ASYESLYEQTQNFK
+948 ASYESLYKQTQNYK
-962 SQWQTAKT
+962 TQWQTAKT
-970 EYESGSG
+970 EYESGSR
-977 TVTKTQVDM
+977 TVTKSQVDM

-1000 ARKQMREYGN
+1000 ARKQMRDYGK

-1033 NAKKSNSGYASAAG
+1033 NARKSNSGYASAAG

-1052 TIWEQYGV
+1052 TIWRQYGV
-1060 WQAQGAINGLD
+1060 YQAQGAINGLD
-1071 SMQGRIAAASKRL
+1071 SMQWRVAAAASRL
-1084 ADAANEAY
+1084 ASAANNAY
-1092 QKELDIGSPSKVMY
+1092 RRKLDIHSPSKVMY

-1117 NGMDSK
+1117 EGMDSQ
-1123 IYEIAKKGR
+1123 IVEIAKKGR
-1132 EMAEAMNESVN
+1132 EMAQVLNDSVS
-1143 GYISNQ
+1143 GYIDSGSLNTTH
-1149 ASANYSRQM
+1149 NYDNSTYSPYVVI
-1158 AENIIV
+1158 NITQ
-1164 RMTESESSIAKL
+1164 R
-1176 DRIVSLLEYYLPEQG
+1176 
-1191 TIYMD
+1191 D
-1196 GELVSKKIEKIQKR
+1196 GEDANTLAKRVSEIINNDVDRKR
-1210 NNRLN
+1210 AAWR
-1215 NKIEGIVV
+1215 

>member
-58 IENLNSRQDAL
+58 IENLNSRQDTL
-69 SKTIQTNKDRLVVL
+69 SKTIQTNKERLVVL
-83 NKQYE
+83 NKQYA
-88 LQKEATNAAKDG
+88 LQKEAANAAKDG
-100 YSGINTALKQ
+100 YNGINTSLKQ

-117 NSDEVKIYKEALDEQ
+117 NSDEVKVYKEALDEQ

-169 ELVKYEK
+169 ELTKYEK
-176 TTDDAGD
+176 TADGAGD

-204 NFSSTNIVIAN
+204 NFSTANIVIAN
-215 LVTDGIKKLASELK
+215 LVTEAIKKLANELV
-229 DLSKEVVETGSGF
+229 DLSKQVIETGSGF

-283 ANNAQIL
+283 AKNAQIL

-414 KARDAIEDLGI
+414 KARDSIEELGI

-437 VGSLGADG
+437 IGSLGADG

-459 LRVAMAGMNDEQ
+459 LRDAMAGMNDEQ

-590 LNPTTIDA
+590 LNPATIAA

-618 TSKVISGVVKTG
+618 TSKVISGVVDTG
-630 KGLKSLFS
+630 KGLGSLFS
-638 VLKMTT
+638 LLKTTT
-644 SEATSAASGFSGVLS
+644 SEATSVTSGFSGVLS
-659 VLGNNI
+659 VLGNNM
-665 GLVTTGVGL
+665 GLVATGVGL

-679 VGMVAGMKAAQETHM
+679 VGMVAGLKDAQEIHM

-703 NDATEET
+703 NDATKET

-725 ESSTKNALAITNEYG
+725 ESSTQNALAITNEYG
-740 HYEQLAAEYDSI
+740 YYEQLAAEYDSI
-752 KAKGDAITTSDQQ
+752 KVKGDAITTSDQQ

-839 RQEQQEKVNVL
+839 RQEQQEKVNAL

-878 YYEVLGS
+878 YSEVLGA

-893 KSTNDALETN
+893 KSTDDALATN

-938 MTGNFKTANA
+938 MTGNFKTAND
-948 ASYESLYEQTQNFK
+948 ASYESLYKQTQNYK
-962 SQWQTAKT
+962 TQWQTAKT
-970 EYESGSG
+970 EYESGSR
-977 TVTKTQVDM
+977 TVTKSQVDM

-1000 ARKQMREYGN
+1000 ARKQMREYGK

-1025 ALVRAAEK
+1025 ALVRAAEN
-1033 NAKKSNSGYASAAG
+1033 NARKSNSGYASAAG

-1052 TIWEQYGV
+1052 TIWRQYGV
-1060 WQAQGAINGLD
+1060 YQAQGAINGLD
-1071 SMQGRIAAASKRL
+1071 SMQWRVAAAASRL
-1084 ADAANEAY
+1084 ASAANNAY
-1092 QKELDIGSPSKVMY
+1092 RRKLDIHSPSKVMY

-1117 NGMDSK
+1117 EGMDSQIIK
-1123 IYEIAKKGR
+1123 IAKKGR
-1132 EMAEAMNESVN
+1132 EMAQVLNDSVS
-1143 GYISNQ
+1143 GYIDSGSLNTTH
-1149 ASANYSRQM
+1149 NYDNSTYSPYVVI
-1158 AENIIV
+1158 NITQ
-1164 RMTESESSIAKL
+1164 R
-1176 DRIVSLLEYYLPEQG
+1176 
-1191 TIYMD
+1191 D
-1196 GELVSKKIEKIQKR
+1196 GEDANTLAKRVSEIINNDVDRKR
-1210 NNRLN
+1210 AAWR
-1215 NKIEGIVV
+1215 

>member
-58 IENLNSRQDAL
+58 IENLNSRQDTL
-69 SKTIQTNKDRLVVL
+69 SKTIQTNKERLVVL
-83 NKQYE
+83 NKQYA
-88 LQKEATNAAKDG
+88 LQKEAANAAKDG
-100 YSGINTALKQ
+100 YNGINTSLKQ

-117 NSDEVKIYKEALDEQ
+117 NSDEVKVYKEALDEQ

-169 ELVKYEK
+169 ELTKYEK
-176 TTDDAGD
+176 TADGAGD

-204 NFSSTNIVIAN
+204 NFSTANIVIAN
-215 LVTDGIKKLASELK
+215 LVTEAIKKLANELV
-229 DLSKEVVETGSGF
+229 DLSKQVIETGSGF

-283 ANNAQIL
+283 AKNAQIL

-437 VGSLGADG
+437 VGTLGADG

-459 LRVAMAGMNDEQ
+459 LRAAMAGMNDEQ

-510 GTVEQMAETRLDSYS
+510 GTVEQMAETRLDSYT
-525 GDVKKLKNQ
+525 GDVRKLKNQ

-590 LNPTTIDA
+590 LNPKTIAA

-604 MATTFAATTITINK
+604 MATTFAATTLTINK
-618 TSKVISGVVKTG
+618 TSKVISGVVDTG

-659 VLGNNI
+659 VLGNNM

-703 NDATEET
+703 NDATKET

-725 ESSTKNALAITNEYG
+725 ESSAQNALAITNEYG
-740 HYEQLAAEYDSI
+740 YYEQLAAEYDSI

-839 RQEQQEKVNVL
+839 RQEQQEKVNAL

-878 YYEVLGS
+878 YSEVLGA

-893 KSTNDALETN
+893 KSTDDALATN

-938 MTGNFKTANA
+938 MTGNFKTAND
-948 ASYESLYEQTQNFK
+948 ASYESLYKQTQNYK
-962 SQWQTAKT
+962 TQWQTAKT
-970 EYESGSG
+970 EYESGSR
-977 TVTKTQVDM
+977 TVTKSQVDM

-1000 ARKQMREYGN
+1000 ARKQMREYGK

-1025 ALVRAAEK
+1025 ALVRAAEN
-1033 NAKKSNSGYASAAG
+1033 NARKSNSGYASAAG

-1052 TIWEQYGV
+1052 TIWRQYGV
-1060 WQAQGAINGLD
+1060 YQAQGAINGLD
-1071 SMQGRIAAASKRL
+1071 SMQWRVAAAASRL
-1084 ADAANEAY
+1084 ASAANNAY
-1092 QKELDIGSPSKVMY
+1092 RRKLDIHSPSKVMY

-1117 NGMDSK
+1117 EGMDSQIIK
-1123 IYEIAKKGR
+1123 IAKKGR
-1132 EMAEAMNESVN
+1132 EMAQVLNDSVS
-1143 GYISNQ
+1143 GYIDSGSLNTTH
-1149 ASANYSRQM
+1149 NYDNSTYSPYVVI
-1158 AENIIV
+1158 NITQ
-1164 RMTESESSIAKL
+1164 R
-1176 DRIVSLLEYYLPEQG
+1176 
-1191 TIYMD
+1191 D
-1196 GELVSKKIEKIQKR
+1196 GEDANTLAKRVSEIINNDVDRKR
-1210 NNRLN
+1210 AAWR
-1215 NKIEGIVV
+1215 

>member
-1 MSKEE
+1 
-6 LGMKITLEAD
+6 MKITLEAD
-16 AKNLENELRQLK
+16 AKNLENALRKLK

-51 VSNYTKV
+51 VSNYAKV
-58 IENLNSRQDAL
+58 IENLNSRQDIL
-69 SKTIQTNKDRLVVL
+69 SKTIQTNKERLVVL

-88 LQKEATNAAKDG
+88 LQKESANAAKDG
-100 YSGINTALKQ
+100 YNGINTALKQ

-117 NSDEVKIYKEALDEQ
+117 NSDEVKVYKEALDEQ
-132 QKVVDKSEDSEKNF
+132 KKVVDKSEDSEKNF
-146 AQQIDRTNKK
+146 AQQIDRTSKK

-169 ELVKYEK
+169 ELVKYGK

-195 AERTQQMND
+195 AEKTQQMND

-215 LVTDGIKKLASELK
+215 LVTEGIKKLATELK

-242 EDSVKGLASI
+242 EDAIKGLASI

-349 AISSNTNIT
+349 AISSNTNVT

-437 VGSLGADG
+437 IGSLGADG

-459 LRVAMAGMNDEQ
+459 LRAAMAGMNDEQ

-510 GTVEQMAETRLDSYS
+510 GTVEQMAETRLDSYT

-534 WEQTASTMYQE
+534 WEQTASTMYKE

-590 LNPTTIDA
+590 LNPKTIAA

-604 MATTFAATTITINK
+604 MATTFAATTVTINK
-618 TSKVISGVVKTG
+618 TSKAISGVVDTG

-659 VLGNNI
+659 VLGNNM

-679 VGMVAGMKAAQETHM
+679 VGIVAGMKAAQETHM

-703 NDATEET
+703 SNATKET

-719 SYVSLQ
+719 SYISLQ
-725 ESSTKNALAITNEYG
+725 ESSAQNALAITNEYG
-740 HYEQLAAEYDSI
+740 YYEQLAAEYDSI

-839 RQEQQEKVNVL
+839 REEQQGKVNAL

-878 YYEVLGS
+878 YSEVLGS
-885 LSIAQNGL
+885 LSVAQNGL
-893 KSTNDALETN
+893 KSTDDALATN
-903 KATLENS
+903 KATLEDS

-938 MTGNFKTANA
+938 MTGNFKTAND
-948 ASYESLYEQTQNFK
+948 ASYESLYKQTQNYK
-962 SQWQTAKT
+962 TQWQTAKT
-970 EYESGSG
+970 EYDSGSK
-977 TVTKTQVDM
+977 TVTKSQVDM
-986 YKNLYDMSKTETDK
+986 YKKLYDMSKTETDK
-1000 ARKQMREYGN
+1000 AREQMRKYGK
-1010 NQSKGAEEGIEDGRP
+1010 NQSKGAEKGIEDGRP
-1025 ALVRAAEK
+1025 ALVRATEES
-1033 NAKKSNSGYASAAG
+1033 AKATNHKYASTAG

-1052 TIWEQYGV
+1052 TIWRQYGV

-1071 SMQGRIAAASKRL
+1071 SMQGRVAAAASRL
-1084 ADAANEAY
+1084 ASAANNAY
-1092 QKELDIGSPSKVMY
+1092 RRKLDINSPSKVMY

-1117 NGMDSK
+1117 EGMDSQ
-1123 IYEIAKKGR
+1123 ITEIAKKGR
-1132 EMAEAMNESVN
+1132 EMAQVLNDSVS
-1143 GYISNQ
+1143 GYIDSGSLNTTH
-1149 ASANYSRQM
+1149 NYDNSTYSPNVII
-1158 AENIIV
+1158 NITQ
-1164 RMTESESSIAKL
+1164 R
-1176 DRIVSLLEYYLPEQG
+1176 
-1191 TIYMD
+1191 D
-1196 GELVSKKIEKIQKR
+1196 GEDANTLAKRVSEIINNNVDRKR
-1210 NNRLN
+1210 AVW
-1215 NKIEGIVV
+1215 K

>member
-58 IENLNSRQDAL
+58 IENLNSRQDTL
-69 SKTIQTNKDRLVVL
+69 SKTIQTNKERLVVL
-83 NKQYE
+83 NKQYA
-88 LQKEATNAAKDG
+88 LQKEAANAAKDG
-100 YSGINTALKQ
+100 YNGINTSLKQ

-117 NSDEVKIYKEALDEQ
+117 NSDEVKVYKEALDEQ
-132 QKVVDKSEDSEKNF
+132 KKVVDKSEDSEKNF

-195 AERTQQMND
+195 AEKTQQMND

-215 LVTDGIKKLASELK
+215 LVADGIKKLASGLK

-270 ELGTQSAYSATEI
+270 VLGTQSAYSATEI
-283 ANNAQIL
+283 AKNAQIL

-437 VGSLGADG
+437 VGTLGADG

-459 LRVAMAGMNDEQ
+459 LRDAMAGMNDEQ

-510 GTVEQMAETRLDSYS
+510 GTVEQMADTRLDSYS

-590 LNPTTIDA
+590 LNPKAIA
-598 VANLAK
+598 AAANLAK

-618 TSKVISGVVKTG
+618 TSKVISGVVDTG
-630 KGLKSLFS
+630 KGLGSLFS
-638 VLKMTT
+638 LLKTTT
-644 SEATSAASGFSGVLS
+644 SEATSVTSGFSGVLS
-659 VLGNNI
+659 VLGNNM
-665 GLVTTGVGL
+665 GLVATGVGL

-679 VGMVAGMKAAQETHM
+679 VGMVAGLKDAQEIHM

-703 NDATEET
+703 NDATKKT

-725 ESSTKNALAITNEYG
+725 ESSAQNALAITNEYG
-740 HYEQLAAEYDSI
+740 YYEQLAAEYDSI

-839 RQEQQEKVNVL
+839 RQEQQGKVNAL

-885 LSIAQNGL
+885 LSIAQDGL
-893 KSTNDALETN
+893 KSTDDALATN

-938 MTGNFKTANA
+938 MTGNFKTAND
-948 ASYESLYEQTQNFK
+948 ASYESLYKQTQNYK
-962 SQWQTAKT
+962 TQWQTAKT
-970 EYESGSG
+970 EYESGSR
-977 TVTKTQVDM
+977 TVTKSQVDM

-1000 ARKQMREYGN
+1000 ARKQMREYGK
-1010 NQSKGAEEGIEDGRP
+1010 NQSKGAKEGIEDERP
-1025 ALVRAAEK
+1025 ALVRATEESAR
-1033 NAKKSNSGYASAAG
+1033 KSNSGYASAAG
-1047 VNSPS
+1047 VHSPS
-1052 TIWEQYGV
+1052 TIWRQYGV
-1060 WQAQGAINGLD
+1060 YQAQGAINGLD
-1071 SMQGRIAAASKRL
+1071 SMQWRVAAAASRL
-1084 ADAANEAY
+1084 ASAANNAY
-1092 QKELDIGSPSKVMY
+1092 RRKLDINSPSKVMY
-1106 QNGVWTAEGAI
+1106 KNGVWTAEGAI
-1117 NGMDSK
+1117 EGMDSQIVK
-1123 IYEIAKKGR
+1123 IAKKGR
-1132 EMAEAMNESVN
+1132 EMAQVLNDSVS
-1143 GYISNQ
+1143 GYIDSGSLNTTH
-1149 ASANYSRQM
+1149 NYDNSTYSPYVVI
-1158 AENIIV
+1158 NITQ
-1164 RMTESESSIAKL
+1164 R
-1176 DRIVSLLEYYLPEQG
+1176 
-1191 TIYMD
+1191 D
-1196 GELVSKKIEKIQKR
+1196 GEDANTLAKRVSEIINNDVDRKR
-1210 NNRLN
+1210 AAWR
-1215 NKIEGIVV
+1215 

>member
-1 MSKEE
+1 MPKEE

-58 IENLNSRQDAL
+58 IENLNSRQDTL
-69 SKTIQTNKDRLVVL
+69 SKTIQTNKERLVVL
-83 NKQYE
+83 NKQYA
-88 LQKEATNAAKDG
+88 LQKEAANAAKDG
-100 YSGINTALKQ
+100 YNGINTSLKQ

-117 NSDEVKIYKEALDEQ
+117 NSDEVKVYKEALDEQ
-132 QKVVDKSEDSEKNF
+132 KKVVDKSEDSEKNF

-169 ELVKYEK
+169 ELTKYEK
-176 TTDDAGD
+176 TADGAGD

-204 NFSSTNIVIAN
+204 NFSTANIVIAN
-215 LVTDGIKKLASELK
+215 LVTEAIKKLANELV
-229 DLSKEVVETGSGF
+229 DLSKQVIETGSGF

-283 ANNAQIL
+283 AKNAQIL

-414 KARDAIEDLGI
+414 KARDSIEELGI

-437 VGSLGADG
+437 IGSLGADG

-459 LRVAMAGMNDEQ
+459 LRDAMAGMNDEQ

-590 LNPTTIDA
+590 LNPATIAA

-618 TSKVISGVVKTG
+618 TSKVISGVVDTG
-630 KGLKSLFS
+630 KGLGSLFS
-638 VLKMTT
+638 LLKTTT
-644 SEATSAASGFSGVLS
+644 SEATSVTSGFSGVLS
-659 VLGNNI
+659 VLGNNM
-665 GLVTTGVGL
+665 GLVATGVGL

-679 VGMVAGMKAAQETHM
+679 VGMVAGLKDAQEIHM

-703 NDATEET
+703 NDATKET

-725 ESSTKNALAITNEYG
+725 ESSTQNALAITNEYG
-740 HYEQLAAEYDSI
+740 YYEQLAAEYDSI
-752 KAKGDAITTSDQQ
+752 KVKGDAITTSDQQ

-839 RQEQQEKVNVL
+839 RQEQQEKVNAL

-878 YYEVLGS
+878 YSEVLGA

-893 KSTNDALETN
+893 KSTDDALATN

-938 MTGNFKTANA
+938 MTGNFKTAND
-948 ASYESLYEQTQNFK
+948 ASYESLYKQTQNYK
-962 SQWQTAKT
+962 TQWQTAKT
-970 EYESGSG
+970 EYESGSR
-977 TVTKTQVDM
+977 TVTKSQVDM

-1000 ARKQMREYGN
+1000 ARKQMREYGK

-1025 ALVRAAEK
+1025 ALVRAAEN
-1033 NAKKSNSGYASAAG
+1033 NARKSNSGYASAAG

-1052 TIWEQYGV
+1052 TIWRQYGV
-1060 WQAQGAINGLD
+1060 YQAQGAINGLD
-1071 SMQGRIAAASKRL
+1071 SMQWRVAAAASRL
-1084 ADAANEAY
+1084 ASAANNAY
-1092 QKELDIGSPSKVMY
+1092 RRKLDIHSPSKVMY

-1117 NGMDSK
+1117 EGMDSQIIK
-1123 IYEIAKKGR
+1123 IAKKGR
-1132 EMAEAMNESVN
+1132 EMAQVLNDSVS
-1143 GYISNQ
+1143 GYIDSGSLNTTH
-1149 ASANYSRQM
+1149 NYDNSTYSPYVVI
-1158 AENIIV
+1158 NITQ
-1164 RMTESESSIAKL
+1164 R
-1176 DRIVSLLEYYLPEQG
+1176 
-1191 TIYMD
+1191 D
-1196 GELVSKKIEKIQKR
+1196 GEDANTLAKRVSEIINNDVDRKR
-1210 NNRLN
+1210 AAWR
-1215 NKIEGIVV
+1215 

>member
-58 IENLNSRQDAL
+58 IENLNSRQDTL
-69 SKTIQTNKDRLVVL
+69 SKTIQTNKERLVVL
-83 NKQYE
+83 NKQYA
-88 LQKEATNAAKDG
+88 LQKEAANAAKDG
-100 YSGINTALKQ
+100 YNGINTSLKQ

-117 NSDEVKIYKEALDEQ
+117 NSDEVKVYKEALDEQ
-132 QKVVDKSEDSEKNF
+132 KTVVDKSENSEKNF

-195 AERTQQMND
+195 AEKTQQMND

-215 LVTDGIKKLASELK
+215 LVADGIKKLASELK

-242 EDSVKGLASI
+242 EDAIKGLASI

-437 VGSLGADG
+437 VGTLGADG

-459 LRVAMAGMNDEQ
+459 LRAAMAGMNDEQ

-525 GDVKKLKNQ
+525 GDVRKLKNQ

-553 VRALT
+553 VRSLT

-590 LNPTTIDA
+590 LNPKAIA
-598 VANLAK
+598 AAANLAK

-618 TSKVISGVVKTG
+618 TSKVISGVVDTG

-659 VLGNNI
+659 ALGNNI

-679 VGMVAGMKAAQETHM
+679 VGIVAGLKDAQEIHM

-703 NDATEET
+703 NDATKET

-725 ESSTKNALAITNEYG
+725 ESSTQNALAITNEYG
-740 HYEQLAAEYDSI
+740 YYEQLAAEYDSI

-839 RQEQQEKVNVL
+839 RQEQQEKVNAL

-878 YYEVLGS
+878 YSEVLGA

-893 KSTNDALETN
+893 KSTDDALATN

-938 MTGNFKTANA
+938 MTGNFKTAND
-948 ASYESLYEQTQNFK
+948 ASYESLYKQTQNYK
-962 SQWQTAKT
+962 TQWQTAKT
-970 EYESGSG
+970 EYESGSR
-977 TVTKTQVDM
+977 TVTKSQVDM

-1000 ARKQMREYGN
+1000 ARKQMREYGK
-1010 NQSKGAEEGIEDGRP
+1010 NQSKGAKEGIEDERP
-1025 ALVRAAEK
+1025 ALVRATEESAR
-1033 NAKKSNSGYASAAG
+1033 KSNRGYAGAAG

-1052 TIWEQYGV
+1052 TIWRQYGV
-1060 WQAQGAINGLD
+1060 YQAQGAINGLD
-1071 SMQGRIAAASKRL
+1071 SMQGRVAAAASRL
-1084 ADAANEAY
+1084 ASAANNAY
-1092 QKELDIGSPSKVMY
+1092 RRKLDINSPSKVMY
-1106 QNGVWTAEGAI
+1106 KNGVWTAEGAI
-1117 NGMDSK
+1117 EGMDSQIVK
-1123 IYEIAKKGR
+1123 IAKKGR
-1132 EMAEAMNESVN
+1132 EMAQVLNDSVS
-1143 GYISNQ
+1143 GYIDSGSLNTTH
-1149 ASANYSRQM
+1149 NYDNSTYSPYVVI
-1158 AENIIV
+1158 NITQ
-1164 RMTESESSIAKL
+1164 R
-1176 DRIVSLLEYYLPEQG
+1176 
-1191 TIYMD
+1191 D
-1196 GELVSKKIEKIQKR
+1196 GEDANTLAKRVSEIINNDVDRKR
-1210 NNRLN
+1210 AAWR
-1215 NKIEGIVV
+1215 

>member
-1 MSKEE
+1 
-6 LGMKITLEAD
+6 MKITLEAD

-58 IENLNSRQDAL
+58 IENLNSRQELL

-88 LQKEATNAAKDG
+88 LQKEATNAAKDS
-100 YSGINTALKQ
+100 YNVINTALKQ
-110 LEDLYGK
+110 REDLYGK
-117 NSDEVKIYKEALDEQ
+117 NSDALKFYKEALDEQ

-195 AERTQQMND
+195 AEKTQQMND

-215 LVTDGIKKLASELK
+215 LVADGIKKLASGLK

-242 EDSVKGLASI
+242 EDAIKGLASI

-414 KARDAIEDLGI
+414 KARDSIEELGI

-437 VGSLGADG
+437 VGTLGADG

-459 LRVAMAGMNDEQ
+459 LRAAMAGMNDEQ

-510 GTVEQMAETRLDSYS
+510 GTVEQMADTRLDSYS
-525 GDVKKLKNQ
+525 GDVRKLKNQ

-590 LNPTTIDA
+590 LNPKAIA
-598 VANLAK
+598 AAANLAK
-604 MATTFAATTITINK
+604 MATTFAATTLTINK
-618 TSKVISGVVKTG
+618 TSKVISGVVDTG

-679 VGMVAGMKAAQETHM
+679 VGIVAGLKDAQEIHM

-703 NDATEET
+703 NDATKET

-725 ESSTKNALAITNEYG
+725 ESSTQNALAITNEYG
-740 HYEQLAAEYDSI
+740 YYEQLAAEYDSI

-819 AEAIQKVSEATQYQT
+819 ADAIQKVSEATQYQT

-839 RQEQQEKVNVL
+839 RQEQQGKVNAL

-878 YYEVLGS
+878 YSEVLGA
-885 LSIAQNGL
+885 LTIAQNGL
-893 KSTNDALETN
+893 KSTDDALATN

-938 MTGNFKTANA
+938 MTGNFKTAND
-948 ASYESLYEQTQNFK
+948 ASYESLYKQTQNYK
-962 SQWQTAKT
+962 TQWQTAKT
-970 EYESGSG
+970 EYESGSR
-977 TVTKTQVDM
+977 TVTKSQVDM

-1000 ARKQMREYGN
+1000 ARKQMREYGK
-1010 NQSKGAEEGIEDGRP
+1010 NQSKGAKEGIEDERP
-1025 ALVRAAEK
+1025 ALVRATEESAR
-1033 NAKKSNSGYASAAG
+1033 KSNSGYASAAG
-1047 VNSPS
+1047 VHSPS
-1052 TIWEQYGV
+1052 TIWRQYGV
-1060 WQAQGAINGLD
+1060 YQAQGAINGLD
-1071 SMQGRIAAASKRL
+1071 SMQWRVAAAASRL
-1084 ADAANEAY
+1084 ASAANNAY
-1092 QKELDIGSPSKVMY
+1092 RRKLDINSPSKVMY
-1106 QNGVWTAEGAI
+1106 KNGVWTAEGAI
-1117 NGMDSK
+1117 EGMDSQIVK
-1123 IYEIAKKGR
+1123 IAKKGR
-1132 EMAEAMNESVN
+1132 EMAQVLNDSVS
-1143 GYISNQ
+1143 GYIDSGSLNTTH
-1149 ASANYSRQM
+1149 NYDNSTYSPYVVI
-1158 AENIIV
+1158 NITQ
-1164 RMTESESSIAKL
+1164 R
-1176 DRIVSLLEYYLPEQG
+1176 
-1191 TIYMD
+1191 D
-1196 GELVSKKIEKIQKR
+1196 GEDANTLAKRVSEIINNDVDRKR
-1210 NNRLN
+1210 AAWR
-1215 NKIEGIVV
+1215 

>member
-1 MSKEE
+1 MAKEE

-16 AKNLENELRQLK
+16 AKNLENALRQLK

-51 VSNYTKV
+51 VSNYAKV
-58 IENLNSRQDAL
+58 IENLNSRQDTL
-69 SKTIQTNKDRLVVL
+69 SKTIQTNKERLVVL

-88 LQKEATNAAKDG
+88 LQKESTNAAKDG
-100 YSGINTALKQ
+100 YNGINTALKQ

-117 NSDEVKIYKEALDEQ
+117 NSDEVKVYKEALDEQ
-132 QKVVDKSEDSEKNF
+132 KKVVDKSEDSEKNF
-146 AQQIDRTNKK
+146 AQQIDRTSKK

-169 ELVKYEK
+169 ELVKYGK

-195 AERTQQMND
+195 TERTQQLND
-204 NFSSTNIVIAN
+204 SFSSTNIVIAN
-215 LVTDGIKKLASELK
+215 LVADGIKKLATELK

-242 EDSVKGLASI
+242 EDAIKGLASI

-349 AISSNTNIT
+349 AISSNTNVT

-382 VAMGAMAN
+382 VALGAMAN

-437 VGSLGADG
+437 IGSLGADG

-471 KSTIEKAVAGQRGLA
+471 KSTIEKSVAGQRGLA

-553 VRALT
+553 VQALT

-569 VKKIASGFGD
+569 VKKIAKGFGD

-590 LNPTTIDA
+590 LNPKTIA
-598 VANLAK
+598 AAANLAK

-618 TSKVISGVVKTG
+618 TSKAISGVVDTG

-659 VLGNNI
+659 VLGNNM

-679 VGMVAGMKAAQETHM
+679 VGIVAGMKAAQETHM

-703 NDATEET
+703 NDATKET

-719 SYVSLQ
+719 SYISLQ
-725 ESSTKNALAITNEYG
+725 ESSAQNALAITNEYG
-740 HYEQLAAEYDSI
+740 YYEQLAAEYDSI

-839 RQEQQEKVNVL
+839 RQEQQEKVNAL

-878 YYEVLGS
+878 YSEVLGS
-885 LSIAQNGL
+885 LSVAQNGL
-893 KSTNDALETN
+893 KSTDDALATN
-903 KATLENS
+903 KATLEDS

-938 MTGNFKTANA
+938 MTGNFKTAND
-948 ASYESLYEQTQNFK
+948 ASYESLYKQTQNYK
-962 SQWQTAKT
+962 TQWQTAKT
-970 EYESGSG
+970 EYDSGSR
-977 TVTKTQVDM
+977 TVTKSQVDM
-986 YKNLYDMSKTETDK
+986 YKKLYDMSKTETDK
-1000 ARKQMREYGN
+1000 AREQMRKYGK

-1025 ALVRAAEK
+1025 ALVRATEESAR
-1033 NAKKSNSGYASAAG
+1033 KSNRGYASAAG

-1052 TIWEQYGV
+1052 TIWRQYGV
-1060 WQAQGAINGLD
+1060 YQAQGAINGLD
-1071 SMQGRIAAASKRL
+1071 SMQGRVAAAASRL
-1084 ADAANEAY
+1084 ASAANNAY
-1092 QKELDIGSPSKVMY
+1092 RRKLDINSPSKVMY

-1117 NGMDSK
+1117 EGMDSQ
-1123 IYEIAKKGR
+1123 ITEIAKKGR
-1132 EMAEAMNESVN
+1132 EMAQVLNDSVS
-1143 GYISNQ
+1143 GYIDSGSLNTTH
-1149 ASANYSRQM
+1149 NYDNSTYSPNVII
-1158 AENIIV
+1158 NITQ
-1164 RMTESESSIAKL
+1164 R
-1176 DRIVSLLEYYLPEQG
+1176 
-1191 TIYMD
+1191 D
-1196 GELVSKKIEKIQKR
+1196 GEDANTLAKRVSEIINNNVDRKR
-1210 NNRLN
+1210 AVW
-1215 NKIEGIVV
+1215 K

>member
-58 IENLNSRQDAL
+58 IENLNSRQEVL

-88 LQKEATNAAKDG
+88 LQKESTNAAKDG
-100 YSGINTALKQ
+100 YNGINTALKQ

-117 NSDEVKIYKEALDEQ
+117 NSDEVKVYKEALDEQ
-132 QKVVDKSEDSEKNF
+132 KKVVDKSEDSEKNF

-169 ELVKYEK
+169 ELTKYEK
-176 TTDDAGD
+176 TADGAGD

-204 NFSSTNIVIAN
+204 NFSTANIVIAN
-215 LVTDGIKKLASELK
+215 LVTEAIKKLANELV
-229 DLSKEVVETGSGF
+229 DLSKQVIETGSGF

-283 ANNAQIL
+283 AKNAQIL

-414 KARDAIEDLGI
+414 KARDSIEELGI

-437 VGSLGADG
+437 IGSLGADG

-459 LRVAMAGMNDEQ
+459 LRDAMAGMNDEQ

-590 LNPTTIDA
+590 LNPATIAA

-618 TSKVISGVVKTG
+618 TSKVISGVVDTG
-630 KGLKSLFS
+630 KGLGSLFS
-638 VLKMTT
+638 LLKTTT
-644 SEATSAASGFSGVLS
+644 SEATSVTSGFSGVLS
-659 VLGNNI
+659 VLGNNM
-665 GLVTTGVGL
+665 GLVATGVGL

-679 VGMVAGMKAAQETHM
+679 VGMVAGLKDAQEIHM

-703 NDATEET
+703 NDATKET

-725 ESSTKNALAITNEYG
+725 ESSAQNALAITNEYG
-740 HYEQLAAEYDSI
+740 YYEQLAAEYDSI
-752 KAKGDAITTSDQQ
+752 KSKGDAITTSDQQ

-839 RQEQQEKVNVL
+839 RQEQQGKVNAL

-878 YYEVLGS
+878 YSEVLGA
-885 LSIAQNGL
+885 LTIAQNGL
-893 KSTNDALETN
+893 KSTDDALATN

-938 MTGNFKTANA
+938 MTGNFKTAND
-948 ASYESLYEQTQNFK
+948 ASYESLYKQTQNYK
-962 SQWQTAKT
+962 TQWQTAKT
-970 EYESGSG
+970 EYDSGSK
-977 TVTKTQVDM
+977 TVTKSQVDM

-1000 ARKQMREYGN
+1000 ARKQMREYGK
-1010 NQSKGAEEGIEDGRP
+1010 NQSKGAKEGIEDGRP
-1025 ALVRAAEK
+1025 ALVRATEESAR
-1033 NAKKSNSGYASAAG
+1033 KSNRGYASAAG

-1052 TIWEQYGV
+1052 TIWRQYGV
-1060 WQAQGAINGLD
+1060 YQAQGAINGLD
-1071 SMQGRIAAASKRL
+1071 SMQGRVAAAASRL
-1084 ADAANEAY
+1084 ASAANNAY
-1092 QKELDIGSPSKVMY
+1092 RRKLDINSPSKVMY

-1117 NGMDSK
+1117 EGMDSQ
-1123 IYEIAKKGR
+1123 ITEIAKKGR
-1132 EMAEAMNESVN
+1132 EMAQVLNDSVS
-1143 GYISNQ
+1143 GYIDSGSLNTTH
-1149 ASANYSRQM
+1149 NYDNSTYSPNVII
-1158 AENIIV
+1158 NITQ
-1164 RMTESESSIAKL
+1164 R
-1176 DRIVSLLEYYLPEQG
+1176 
-1191 TIYMD
+1191 D
-1196 GELVSKKIEKIQKR
+1196 GEDANTLAKRVSEIINNNVDRKR
-1210 NNRLN
+1210 AAW
-1215 NKIEGIVV
+1215 K

>member
-1 MSKEE
+1 MAKEE

-16 AKNLENELRQLK
+16 AKNLENALRQLK

-58 IENLNSRQDAL
+58 IENLNSRQELL

-88 LQKEATNAAKDG
+88 LQKEAANAAKDS
-100 YSGINTALKQ
+100 YNVINTALKQ
-110 LEDLYGK
+110 REDLYGK
-117 NSDEVKIYKEALDEQ
+117 NSDALKFYKEALDEQ

-169 ELVKYEK
+169 ELTKYEK
-176 TTDDAGD
+176 TADDAGD

-204 NFSSTNIVIAN
+204 NFSSANIVIAN
-215 LVTDGIKKLASELK
+215 LVTDAIKKLANELV
-229 DLSKEVVETGSGF
+229 DLSKQVVETGSGF

-283 ANNAQIL
+283 AKNAQIL

-414 KARDAIEDLGI
+414 KARDSIEELGI

-437 VGSLGADG
+437 VGTLGADG

-459 LRVAMAGMNDEQ
+459 LRTAMAGMNDEQ

-534 WEQTASTMYQE
+534 WEQTASAMYQE

-569 VKKIASGFGD
+569 VKKIARGFGD

-590 LNPTTIDA
+590 LNPKTIAA
-598 VANLAK
+598 VTNLAK

-618 TSKVISGVVKTG
+618 TSKAISGVVDTG

-638 VLKMTT
+638 VLKTTT
-644 SEATSAASGFSGVLS
+644 SEATSAASGLSGVLS
-659 VLGNNI
+659 VLGNNM
-665 GLVTTGVGL
+665 GLVATGVGL

-679 VGMVAGMKAAQETHM
+679 VGMAAGMKAAQETHM

-703 NDATEET
+703 NDATKET

-725 ESSTKNALAITNEYG
+725 ESSTQNALAITNEYG
-740 HYEQLAAEYDSI
+740 YYEQLAAEYDSI

-839 RQEQQEKVNVL
+839 RQEQQEKVNAL

-878 YYEVLGS
+878 YSEVLGA

-893 KSTNDALETN
+893 KSTDDALATN

-938 MTGNFKTANA
+938 MTGNFKTAND
-948 ASYESLYEQTQNFK
+948 ASYESLYKQTQNYK
-962 SQWQTAKT
+962 TQWQTAKT
-970 EYESGSG
+970 EYESGSR
-977 TVTKTQVDM
+977 TVTKSQVDM

-1000 ARKQMREYGN
+1000 ARKQMREYGK

-1025 ALVRAAEK
+1025 ALVRAAEN
-1033 NAKKSNSGYASAAG
+1033 NARKSNSGYASAAG

-1052 TIWEQYGV
+1052 TIWRQYGV
-1060 WQAQGAINGLD
+1060 YQAQGAINGLD
-1071 SMQGRIAAASKRL
+1071 SMQWRVAAAASRL
-1084 ADAANEAY
+1084 ASAANNAY
-1092 QKELDIGSPSKVMY
+1092 RRKLDIHSPSKVMY

-1117 NGMDSK
+1117 EGMDSQIIK
-1123 IYEIAKKGR
+1123 IAKKGR
-1132 EMAEAMNESVN
+1132 EMAQVLNDSVS
-1143 GYISNQ
+1143 GYIDSGSLNTTH
-1149 ASANYSRQM
+1149 NYDNSTYSPYVVI
-1158 AENIIV
+1158 NITQ
-1164 RMTESESSIAKL
+1164 R
-1176 DRIVSLLEYYLPEQG
+1176 
-1191 TIYMD
+1191 D
-1196 GELVSKKIEKIQKR
+1196 GEDANTLAKRVSEIINNDVDRKR
-1210 NNRLN
+1210 AAWR
-1215 NKIEGIVV
+1215 

>member
-1 MSKEE
+1 MAKEE

-58 IENLNSRQDAL
+58 IENLNSRQDTL
-69 SKTIQTNKDRLVVL
+69 SKTIQTNKERLVVL
-83 NKQYE
+83 NKQYA
-88 LQKEATNAAKDG
+88 LQKEAANAAKDG
-100 YSGINTALKQ
+100 YNGINTSLKQ

-117 NSDEVKIYKEALDEQ
+117 NSDEVKVYKEALDEQ
-132 QKVVDKSEDSEKNF
+132 KKVVDKSEDSEKNF

-195 AERTQQMND
+195 AEKTQQMND

-242 EDSVKGLASI
+242 EDAIKGLASI

-437 VGSLGADG
+437 VGTLGADG

-459 LRVAMAGMNDEQ
+459 LRAAMAGMNDEQ

-590 LNPTTIDA
+590 LNPKTIAA

-604 MATTFAATTITINK
+604 MATTFAATTLTINK
-618 TSKVISGVVKTG
+618 TSKAISEVAKTG

-638 VLKMTT
+638 VLKTTT

-659 VLGNNI
+659 VLGNNM

-679 VGMVAGMKAAQETHM
+679 VGMAAGMKAAQETHM

-710 IENVNSLSE
+710 IKNVNSLSE
-719 SYVSLQ
+719 SYVSMQ
-725 ESSTKNALAITNEYG
+725 ESSAQNALAITNEYSY
-740 HYEQLAAEYDSI
+740 YEQLAAEYDSI

-780 EKTQLEEQ
+780 EKSQLEEQ

-804 MKKADALLTVYQDQY
+804 MKKADALLTVYQEQY

-834 ELLAT
+834 ELLAA
-839 RQEQQEKVNVL
+839 RQEQQEKVNAL

-878 YYEVLGS
+878 YSEVLGS

-893 KSTNDALETN
+893 KSTDDALATN

-938 MTGNFKTANA
+938 MTGNFKTAND
-948 ASYESLYEQTQNFK
+948 ASYESLYKQTQNYK
-962 SQWQTAKT
+962 TQWQTAKT
-970 EYESGSG
+970 EYESGSR
-977 TVTKTQVDM
+977 TVTKSQVDM

-1000 ARKQMREYGN
+1000 ARKQMREYGK

-1025 ALVRAAEK
+1025 ALVRATEESAR
-1033 NAKKSNSGYASAAG
+1033 KSNSGYAGAAG

-1052 TIWEQYGV
+1052 TIWRQYGV
-1060 WQAQGAINGLD
+1060 YQAQGAINGLD
-1071 SMQGRIAAASKRL
+1071 SMQGRVAAAASRL
-1084 ADAANEAY
+1084 ASAANNAY
-1092 QKELDIGSPSKVMY
+1092 RRKLDINSPSKVMY
-1106 QNGVWTAEGAI
+1106 KNGVWTAEGAI
-1117 NGMDSK
+1117 EGMDSQ
-1123 IYEIAKKGR
+1123 IVEIAKKGR
-1132 EMAEAMNESVN
+1132 EMAQVLNDSVS
-1143 GYISNQ
+1143 GYIDSGSLNTTN
-1149 ASANYSRQM
+1149 NYHNSTYSPNVII
-1158 AENIIV
+1158 NITQ
-1164 RMTESESSIAKL
+1164 R
-1176 DRIVSLLEYYLPEQG
+1176 
-1191 TIYMD
+1191 D
-1196 GELVSKKIEKIQKR
+1196 GEDANTLAKRVSEIINNDVDRKR
-1210 NNRLN
+1210 AAW
-1215 NKIEGIVV
+1215 K

>member
-1 MSKEE
+1 M
-6 LGMKITLEAD
+6 
-16 AKNLENELRQLK
+16 
-28 SDLTSIDKQ
+28 
-37 GRSLKNAIKFDPSN
+37 
-51 VSNYTKV
+51 
-58 IENLNSRQDAL
+58 
-69 SKTIQTNKDRLVVL
+69 
-83 NKQYE
+83 
-88 LQKEATNAAKDG
+88 
-100 YSGINTALKQ
+100 
-110 LEDLYGK
+110 YGK
-117 NSDEVKIYKEALDEQ
+117 NSDEVKVYKEALDEQ

-169 ELVKYEK
+169 ELTKYEK
-176 TTDDAGD
+176 TADGAGD

-204 NFSSTNIVIAN
+204 NFSTANIVIAN
-215 LVTDGIKKLASELK
+215 LVTEAIKKLANELV
-229 DLSKEVVETGSGF
+229 DLSKQVIETGSGF

-283 ANNAQIL
+283 AKNAQIL

-307 GELAAGTGEDFETMA
+307 GELATGTGEDFETMA

-414 KARDAIEDLGI
+414 KARDSIEELGI

-437 VGSLGADG
+437 IGSLGADG

-459 LRVAMAGMNDEQ
+459 LRDAMAGMNDEQ

-525 GDVKKLKNQ
+525 GDVRKLKNQ
-534 WEQTASTMYQE
+534 WEQTASAMYQE

-590 LNPTTIDA
+590 LNPATIAA

-618 TSKVISGVVKTG
+618 TSKVISGVVDTG
-630 KGLKSLFS
+630 KGLGSLFS
-638 VLKMTT
+638 LLKTTT
-644 SEATSAASGFSGVLS
+644 SEATSVTSGFSGVLS
-659 VLGNNI
+659 VLGNNM
-665 GLVTTGVGL
+665 GLVATGVGL

-679 VGMVAGMKAAQETHM
+679 VGMVAGLKDAQEIHM

-703 NDATEET
+703 NDATKET

-725 ESSTKNALAITNEYG
+725 ESSTQNALAITNEYG
-740 HYEQLAAEYDSI
+740 YYEQLAAEYDSI
-752 KAKGDAITTSDQQ
+752 KVKGDAITTSDQQ

-839 RQEQQEKVNVL
+839 RQEQQEKVNAL

-878 YYEVLGS
+878 YSEVLGA

-893 KSTNDALETN
+893 KSTDDALATN

-938 MTGNFKTANA
+938 MTGNFKTAND
-948 ASYESLYEQTQNFK
+948 ASYESLYKQTQNYK
-962 SQWQTAKT
+962 TQWQTAKT
-970 EYESGSG
+970 EYESGSR
-977 TVTKTQVDM
+977 TVTKSQVDM

-1000 ARKQMREYGN
+1000 ARKQMREYGK

-1025 ALVRAAEK
+1025 ALVRAAEN
-1033 NAKKSNSGYASAAG
+1033 NARKSNSGYASAAG

-1052 TIWEQYGV
+1052 TIWRQYGV
-1060 WQAQGAINGLD
+1060 YQAQGAINGLD
-1071 SMQGRIAAASKRL
+1071 SMQWRVAAAASRL
-1084 ADAANEAY
+1084 ASAANNAY
-1092 QKELDIGSPSKVMY
+1092 RRKLDIHSPSKVMY

-1117 NGMDSK
+1117 EGMDSQIIK
-1123 IYEIAKKGR
+1123 IAKKGR
-1132 EMAEAMNESVN
+1132 EMAQVLNDSVS
-1143 GYISNQ
+1143 GYIDSGSLNTTH
-1149 ASANYSRQM
+1149 NYDNSTYSPYVVI
-1158 AENIIV
+1158 NITQ
-1164 RMTESESSIAKL
+1164 R
-1176 DRIVSLLEYYLPEQG
+1176 
-1191 TIYMD
+1191 D
-1196 GELVSKKIEKIQKR
+1196 GEDANTLAKRVSEIINNDVDRKR
-1210 NNRLN
+1210 AAWR
-1215 NKIEGIVV
+1215 

>member
-58 IENLNSRQDAL
+58 IENLNSRQDTL
-69 SKTIQTNKDRLVVL
+69 SKTIQTNKERLVVL
-83 NKQYE
+83 NKQYA
-88 LQKEATNAAKDG
+88 LQKEAANAAKDG
-100 YSGINTALKQ
+100 YNGINTSLKQ

-117 NSDEVKIYKEALDEQ
+117 NSDEVKVYKEALDEQ

-169 ELVKYEK
+169 ELTKYEK
-176 TTDDAGD
+176 TADGAGD

-204 NFSSTNIVIAN
+204 NFSTANIVIAN
-215 LVTDGIKKLASELK
+215 LVTEAIKKLANELV
-229 DLSKEVVETGSGF
+229 DLSKQVIETGSGF

-283 ANNAQIL
+283 AKNAQIL

-414 KARDAIEDLGI
+414 KARDSIEELGI

-437 VGSLGADG
+437 IGSLGADG

-459 LRVAMAGMNDEQ
+459 LRDAMAGMNDEQ

-590 LNPTTIDA
+590 LNPAMIAA

-618 TSKVISGVVKTG
+618 TSKVISGVVDTG
-630 KGLKSLFS
+630 KGLGSLFS
-638 VLKMTT
+638 LLKTTT

-679 VGMVAGMKAAQETHM
+679 VGIVAGLKDAQEIHM

-703 NDATEET
+703 NDATKET

-725 ESSTKNALAITNEYG
+725 ESSTQNALAITNEYG
-740 HYEQLAAEYDSI
+740 YYEQLAAEYDSI

-839 RQEQQEKVNVL
+839 RQEQQGKVNAL

-885 LSIAQNGL
+885 LSIAQDGL
-893 KSTNDALETN
+893 KSTDDALATN

-938 MTGNFKTANA
+938 MTSNFKTAND
-948 ASYESLYEQTQNFK
+948 ASYESLYKQTQNYK
-962 SQWQTAKT
+962 TQWQTAKT
-970 EYESGSG
+970 EYESGSR
-977 TVTKTQVDM
+977 TVTKSQVDM

-1000 ARKQMREYGN
+1000 ARKQMREYGK

-1025 ALVRAAEK
+1025 ALVRAAEN
-1033 NAKKSNSGYASAAG
+1033 NARKSNRGYAGAAG

-1052 TIWEQYGV
+1052 TIWRQYGV
-1060 WQAQGAINGLD
+1060 YQAQGAINGLD
-1071 SMQGRIAAASKRL
+1071 SMQGRVAAAASRL
-1084 ADAANEAY
+1084 ASAANNAY
-1092 QKELDIGSPSKVMY
+1092 RRKLDINSPSKVMY
-1106 QNGVWTAEGAI
+1106 KNGVWTAEGAI
-1117 NGMDSK
+1117 EGMDSQIVK
-1123 IYEIAKKGR
+1123 IAKKGR
-1132 EMAEAMNESVN
+1132 EMAQVLNDSVS
-1143 GYISNQ
+1143 GYIDSDSLNTTH
-1149 ASANYSRQM
+1149 NYDNSTYSPYVVI
-1158 AENIIV
+1158 NITQ
-1164 RMTESESSIAKL
+1164 R
-1176 DRIVSLLEYYLPEQG
+1176 
-1191 TIYMD
+1191 D
-1196 GELVSKKIEKIQKR
+1196 GEDANTLAKRVSEIINNDVDRKR
-1210 NNRLN
+1210 AAWR
-1215 NKIEGIVV
+1215 

>member
-1 MSKEE
+1 
-6 LGMKITLEAD
+6 MKITLEAD

-58 IENLNSRQDAL
+58 IENLNSRQDTL
-69 SKTIQTNKDRLVVL
+69 SKTIQTNKERLVVL
-83 NKQYE
+83 NKQYA
-88 LQKEATNAAKDG
+88 LQKEAANAAKDG
-100 YSGINTALKQ
+100 YNGINTSLKQ

-117 NSDEVKIYKEALDEQ
+117 NSDEVKVYKEALDEQ
-132 QKVVDKSEDSEKNF
+132 KKVVDKSEDSEKNF

-195 AERTQQMND
+195 AEKTQQMND

-215 LVTDGIKKLASELK
+215 LVADGIKKLASELK

-242 EDSVKGLASI
+242 EDAIKGLASI

-437 VGSLGADG
+437 IGSLGADG

-459 LRVAMAGMNDEQ
+459 LRAAMAGMNDEQ

-510 GTVEQMAETRLDSYS
+510 GTVEQMAETRLDSYT
-525 GDVKKLKNQ
+525 GDVRKLKNQ
-534 WEQTASTMYQE
+534 WEQTASAMYQE

-590 LNPTTIDA
+590 LNPKTIA
-598 VANLAK
+598 AAANLAK
-604 MATTFAATTITINK
+604 MATTFAATTLTINK
-618 TSKVISGVVKTG
+618 TSKVISGVADTG

-659 VLGNNI
+659 VLGNNM

-703 NDATEET
+703 NDATKET

-725 ESSTKNALAITNEYG
+725 ESSAQNALAITNEYG
-740 HYEQLAAEYDSI
+740 YYEQLAAEYDSI

-834 ELLAT
+834 ELLAA
-839 RQEQQEKVNVL
+839 RQEQQEKVNAL

-878 YYEVLGS
+878 YSEVLGA

-893 KSTNDALETN
+893 KSTDDALATN

-938 MTGNFKTANA
+938 MTGNFKTAND
-948 ASYESLYEQTQNFK
+948 ASYESLYKQTQNYK
-962 SQWQTAKT
+962 TQWQTAKT
-970 EYESGSG
+970 EYESGSR
-977 TVTKTQVDM
+977 TVTKSQVDM

-1000 ARKQMREYGN
+1000 ARKQMREYGK

-1025 ALVRAAEK
+1025 ALVRAAEN
-1033 NAKKSNSGYASAAG
+1033 NARKSNSGYAGAAG

-1052 TIWEQYGV
+1052 TIWRQYGV
-1060 WQAQGAINGLD
+1060 YQAQGAINGLD
-1071 SMQGRIAAASKRL
+1071 SMQGRVAAAASRL
-1084 ADAANEAY
+1084 ASAANNAY
-1092 QKELDIGSPSKVMY
+1092 RRKLDIHSPSKVMY

-1117 NGMDSK
+1117 EGMDSQ
-1123 IYEIAKKGR
+1123 IVEIAKKGR
-1132 EMAEAMNESVN
+1132 EMAQVLNDSVSD
-1143 GYISNQ
+1143 YIDSGSLNTTN
-1149 ASANYSRQM
+1149 NYHNSTYSP
-1158 AENIIV
+1158 NVIINV
-1164 RMTESESSIAKL
+1164 TQR
-1176 DRIVSLLEYYLPEQG
+1176 
-1191 TIYMD
+1191 D
-1196 GELVSKKIEKIQKR
+1196 GEDANTLAKRVSEIINNDVYRKR
-1210 NNRLN
+1210 AAW
-1215 NKIEGIVV
+1215 K

>member
-58 IENLNSRQDAL
+58 IENLNSRQDTL
-69 SKTIQTNKDRLVVL
+69 SKTIQTNKERLVVL
-83 NKQYE
+83 NKQYA
-88 LQKEATNAAKDG
+88 LQKEAANAAKDG
-100 YSGINTALKQ
+100 YNGINTSLKQ

-117 NSDEVKIYKEALDEQ
+117 NSDEVKVYKEALDEQ

-169 ELVKYEK
+169 ELTKYEK
-176 TTDDAGD
+176 TADGAGD

-204 NFSSTNIVIAN
+204 NFSTANIVIAN
-215 LVTDGIKKLASELK
+215 LVTEAIKKLANELV
-229 DLSKEVVETGSGF
+229 DLSKQVIETGSGF

-283 ANNAQIL
+283 AKNAQIL

-414 KARDAIEDLGI
+414 KARDSIEELGI

-437 VGSLGADG
+437 IGSLGADG

-459 LRVAMAGMNDEQ
+459 LRDAMAGMNDEQ

-525 GDVKKLKNQ
+525 GDVRKLKNQ

-590 LNPTTIDA
+590 LNPATIAA

-618 TSKVISGVVKTG
+618 TSKVISGVVDTG
-630 KGLKSLFS
+630 KGLGSLFS
-638 VLKMTT
+638 LLKTTT
-644 SEATSAASGFSGVLS
+644 SEATSVTSGFSGVLS
-659 VLGNNI
+659 VLGNNM
-665 GLVTTGVGL
+665 GLVATGVGL

-679 VGMVAGMKAAQETHM
+679 VGMVAGLKDAQEIHM

-703 NDATEET
+703 NDATKET

-725 ESSTKNALAITNEYG
+725 ESSTQNALAITNEYG
-740 HYEQLAAEYDSI
+740 YYEQLAAEYDSI
-752 KAKGDAITTSDQQ
+752 KVKGDAITTSDQQ

-839 RQEQQEKVNVL
+839 RQEQQGKVNAL

-878 YYEVLGS
+878 YSEVLGA
-885 LSIAQNGL
+885 LTIAQNGL
-893 KSTNDALETN
+893 KSTDDALATN

-938 MTGNFKTANA
+938 MTGNFKTAND
-948 ASYESLYEQTQNFK
+948 ASYESLYEQTQNYK
-962 SQWQTAKT
+962 TQWQTAKT
-970 EYESGSG
+970 EYESGSR
-977 TVTKTQVDM
+977 TVTKSQVDM

-1000 ARKQMREYGN
+1000 ARKQMREYGK
-1010 NQSKGAEEGIEDGRP
+1010 NQSKGAKEGIEDGRP
-1025 ALVRAAEK
+1025 ALVRATEESAR
-1033 NAKKSNSGYASAAG
+1033 KSNRGYAGAAG

-1052 TIWEQYGV
+1052 TIWRQYGV
-1060 WQAQGAINGLD
+1060 YQAQGAINGLD
-1071 SMQGRIAAASKRL
+1071 SMQGRVAAAASRL
-1084 ADAANEAY
+1084 ASAANNAY
-1092 QKELDIGSPSKVMY
+1092 RRKLDINSPSKVMY
-1106 QNGVWTAEGAI
+1106 KNGVWTAEGAI
-1117 NGMDSK
+1117 EGMDSQIVK
-1123 IYEIAKKGR
+1123 IAKKGR
-1132 EMAEAMNESVN
+1132 EMAQVLNDSVS
-1143 GYISNQ
+1143 GYIDSGSLNTTH
-1149 ASANYSRQM
+1149 NYDNSTYSPYVVI
-1158 AENIIV
+1158 NITQ
-1164 RMTESESSIAKL
+1164 R
-1176 DRIVSLLEYYLPEQG
+1176 
-1191 TIYMD
+1191 D
-1196 GELVSKKIEKIQKR
+1196 GEDANTLAKRVSEIINNDVDRKR
-1210 NNRLN
+1210 AAWR
-1215 NKIEGIVV
+1215 

>member
-58 IENLNSRQDAL
+58 IENLNSRQDTL
-69 SKTIQTNKDRLVVL
+69 SKTIQTNKERLVVL
-83 NKQYE
+83 NKQYA
-88 LQKEATNAAKDG
+88 LQKEAANAAKDG
-100 YSGINTALKQ
+100 YNGINTSLKQ

-117 NSDEVKIYKEALDEQ
+117 NSDEVKVYKEALDEQ
-132 QKVVDKSEDSEKNF
+132 KTVVDKSENSEKNF

-195 AERTQQMND
+195 AEKTQQMND

-215 LVTDGIKKLASELK
+215 LVADGIKKLASELK

-242 EDSVKGLASI
+242 EDAIKGLASI

-414 KARDAIEDLGI
+414 KARDAIEELGI

-437 VGSLGADG
+437 VGTLGADG

-459 LRVAMAGMNDEQ
+459 LRDAMAGMNDEQ

-525 GDVKKLKNQ
+525 GDVRKLKNQ

-553 VRALT
+553 VRSLT

-590 LNPTTIDA
+590 LNPKAIA
-598 VANLAK
+598 AAANLAK

-618 TSKVISGVVKTG
+618 TSKVISGVVDTG
-630 KGLKSLFS
+630 KGLGSLFS
-638 VLKMTT
+638 LLKTTT
-644 SEATSAASGFSGVLS
+644 SEATSVTSGFSGVLS
-659 VLGNNI
+659 VLGNNM
-665 GLVTTGVGL
+665 GLVATGVGL
-674 ATAAV
+674 ATTAV
-679 VGMVAGMKAAQETHM
+679 VGMVAGLKAAQEIHM

-703 NDATEET
+703 NDATKET

-725 ESSTKNALAITNEYG
+725 ESSTQNALAITNEYG
-740 HYEQLAAEYDSI
+740 YYEQLAAEYDSI

-819 AEAIQKVSEATQYQT
+819 ADAIQKVSEATQYQT

-839 RQEQQEKVNVL
+839 RQEQQGKVNAL

-878 YYEVLGS
+878 YSEVLGA
-885 LSIAQNGL
+885 LTIAQNGL
-893 KSTNDALETN
+893 KSTDDALATN

-938 MTGNFKTANA
+938 MTGNFKTAND
-948 ASYESLYEQTQNFK
+948 ASYESLYKQTQNYK
-962 SQWQTAKT
+962 TQWQTAKT
-970 EYESGSG
+970 EYESGSR
-977 TVTKTQVDM
+977 TVTKSQVDM

-1000 ARKQMREYGN
+1000 ARKQMREYGK

-1025 ALVRAAEK
+1025 ALVRAAEN
-1033 NAKKSNSGYASAAG
+1033 NARKSNSGYAGAAG

-1052 TIWEQYGV
+1052 TIWRQYGV
-1060 WQAQGAINGLD
+1060 YQAQGAINGLD
-1071 SMQGRIAAASKRL
+1071 SMQGRVAAAASRL
-1084 ADAANEAY
+1084 ASAANNAY
-1092 QKELDIGSPSKVMY
+1092 MRKLDINSPSKVMF

-1117 NGMDSK
+1117 EGMDSQ
-1123 IYEIAKKGR
+1123 ITEIAKKGR
-1132 EMAEAMNESVN
+1132 EMAQVLNDSVS
-1143 GYISNQ
+1143 GYIDSGSLNTTH
-1149 ASANYSRQM
+1149 NYDNSTYSPYVVI
-1158 AENIIV
+1158 NITQ
-1164 RMTESESSIAKL
+1164 R
-1176 DRIVSLLEYYLPEQG
+1176 
-1191 TIYMD
+1191 D
-1196 GELVSKKIEKIQKR
+1196 GEDANTLAKRVSEIINNDVDRKR
-1210 NNRLN
+1210 AAWR
-1215 NKIEGIVV
+1215 

>member
-58 IENLNSRQDAL
+58 IENLNSRQELL

-88 LQKEATNAAKDG
+88 LQKEATNAAKDS
-100 YSGINTALKQ
+100 YNVINTALKQ
-110 LEDLYGK
+110 REDLYGK
-117 NSDEVKIYKEALDEQ
+117 NSDALKFYKEALDEQ

-195 AERTQQMND
+195 AEKTQQMND

-215 LVTDGIKKLASELK
+215 LVADGIKKLASGLK

-242 EDSVKGLASI
+242 EDAIKGLASI

-414 KARDAIEDLGI
+414 KARDSIEELGI

-437 VGSLGADG
+437 VGTLGADG

-459 LRVAMAGMNDEQ
+459 LRAAMAGMNDEQ

-510 GTVEQMAETRLDSYS
+510 GTVEQMADTRLDSYS
-525 GDVKKLKNQ
+525 GDVRKLKNQ

-590 LNPTTIDA
+590 LNPKAIA
-598 VANLAK
+598 AAANLAK
-604 MATTFAATTITINK
+604 MATTFAATTLTINK
-618 TSKVISGVVKTG
+618 TSKVISGVVDTG

-679 VGMVAGMKAAQETHM
+679 VGIVAGLKDAQEIHM

-703 NDATEET
+703 NDATKET

-725 ESSTKNALAITNEYG
+725 ESSTQNALAITNEYG
-740 HYEQLAAEYDSI
+740 YYEQLAAEYDSI

-819 AEAIQKVSEATQYQT
+819 ADAIQKVSEATQYQT

-839 RQEQQEKVNVL
+839 RQEQQGKVNAL

-878 YYEVLGS
+878 YSEVLGA
-885 LSIAQNGL
+885 LTIAQNGL
-893 KSTNDALETN
+893 KSTDDALATN

-938 MTGNFKTANA
+938 MTGNFKTAND
-948 ASYESLYEQTQNFK
+948 ASYESLYKQTQNYK
-962 SQWQTAKT
+962 TQWQTAKT
-970 EYESGSG
+970 EYESGSR
-977 TVTKTQVDM
+977 TVTKSQVDM

-1000 ARKQMREYGN
+1000 ARKQMREYGK
-1010 NQSKGAEEGIEDGRP
+1010 NQSKGAKEGIEDERP
-1025 ALVRAAEK
+1025 ALVRATEESAR
-1033 NAKKSNSGYASAAG
+1033 KSNSGYASAAG
-1047 VNSPS
+1047 VHSPS
-1052 TIWEQYGV
+1052 AIWRQYGV
-1060 WQAQGAINGLD
+1060 YQAQGAINGLD
-1071 SMQGRIAAASKRL
+1071 SMQWRVAAAASRL
-1084 ADAANEAY
+1084 ASAANNAY
-1092 QKELDIGSPSKVMY
+1092 RRKLDIHSPSKVMY

-1117 NGMDSK
+1117 EGMDSQIVK
-1123 IYEIAKKGR
+1123 IAKKGR
-1132 EMAEAMNESVN
+1132 EMAQVLNDSVS
-1143 GYISNQ
+1143 GYIDSGSLNTTH
-1149 ASANYSRQM
+1149 NYDNSTYSPYVVI
-1158 AENIIV
+1158 NITQ
-1164 RMTESESSIAKL
+1164 R
-1176 DRIVSLLEYYLPEQG
+1176 
-1191 TIYMD
+1191 D
-1196 GELVSKKIEKIQKR
+1196 GEDANTLAKRVSEIINNDVDRKR
-1210 NNRLN
+1210 AAWR
-1215 NKIEGIVV
+1215 

>member
-1 MSKEE
+1 MAKEE

-16 AKNLENELRQLK
+16 AKNLENALRQLK

-51 VSNYTKV
+51 VSNYAKV
-58 IENLNSRQDAL
+58 IENLNSRQDTL
-69 SKTIQTNKDRLVVL
+69 SKTIQTNKERLVVL

-88 LQKEATNAAKDG
+88 LQKESTNAAKDG
-100 YSGINTALKQ
+100 YNGINTALKQ

-117 NSDEVKIYKEALDEQ
+117 NSDEVKVYKEALDEQ
-132 QKVVDKSEDSEKNF
+132 KKVVDKSEDSEKNF
-146 AQQIDRTNKK
+146 AQQIDRTSKK

-169 ELVKYEK
+169 ELVKYGK

-183 ETKKLAEKEKEV
+183 KTKELAEKEKEA
-195 AERTQQMND
+195 AERMQQMND
-204 NFSSTNIVIAN
+204 NFSSANIVIAN
-215 LVTDGIKKLASELK
+215 LVTEGIKKLATELK
-229 DLSKEVVETGSGF
+229 DLSKQVVEVGSGF
-242 EDSVKGLASI
+242 EDSIKGLASI

-349 AISSNTNIT
+349 AISSNTNVT

-382 VAMGAMAN
+382 VALGAMAN

-414 KARDAIEDLGI
+414 KARNAIEDLGI

-437 VGSLGADG
+437 IGSLGADG
-445 LAGTADDTTGVLDE
+445 IAGTADDTTGVLDE
-459 LRVAMAGMNDEQ
+459 LRAAMAGMNDEQ

-553 VRALT
+553 VQALT

-569 VKKIASGFGD
+569 VKKIARGFGD
-579 ALEKVADITSD
+579 ALEKTADIISD
-590 LNPTTIDA
+590 LNPKTIA
-598 VANLAK
+598 SVANLAK
-604 MATTFAATTITINK
+604 MATTFAATTVTINK
-618 TSKVISGVVKTG
+618 TSKVISGVTKTG
-630 KGLKSLFS
+630 KGLWTLFS
-638 VLKMTT
+638 ELKKTT

-659 VLGNNI
+659 VLGGNM
-665 GLVTTGVGL
+665 GAVATGVGL
-674 ATAAV
+674 ATTAV
-679 VGMVAGMKAAQETHM
+679 VGIVTGFKAMEAGMKAMQETHM
-694 EEMNALYGL
+694 EEMNALYGMS
-703 NDATEET
+703 NATKET

-725 ESSTKNALAITNEYG
+725 ESSAQNALAITNEYG
-740 HYEQLAAEYDSI
+740 YYEQLAAEYDSI

-839 RQEQQEKVNVL
+839 RQEQQEKVNAL

-878 YYEVLGS
+878 YSEVLGS
-885 LSIAQNGL
+885 LSVAQNGL
-893 KSTNDALETN
+893 KSTDDALATN
-903 KATLENS
+903 KATLEDS

-938 MTGNFKTANA
+938 MTGNFKTAND
-948 ASYESLYEQTQNFK
+948 ASYESLYEQTQNYK
-962 SQWQTAKT
+962 TQWQTAKT
-970 EYESGSG
+970 EYESGSS

-986 YKNLYDMSKTETDK
+986 YKKLYNLSKTELDKSREQMRQGGKNMGAGLAEGLTDK
-1000 ARKQMREYGN
+1000 TKDIEKSTSNLGKAGN
-1010 NQSKGAEEGIEDGRP
+1010 RSIENTEEMH
-1025 ALVRAAEK
+1025 
-1033 NAKKSNSGYASAAG
+1033 
-1047 VNSPS
+1047 SPS
-1052 TIWEQYGV
+1052 RVWFRYGV
-1060 WQAQGAINGLD
+1060 YMGQGAINGLD
-1071 SMQGRIAAASKRL
+1071 SMQGRVAAAASRL
-1084 ADAANEAY
+1084 ASAANNAY
-1092 QKELDIGSPSKVMY
+1092 RRKLDINSPSKVMY

-1117 NGMDSK
+1117 EGMDSQ
-1123 IYEIAKKGR
+1123 ITEIAKKGR
-1132 EMAEAMNESVN
+1132 EMAQVLNDSVS
-1143 GYISNQ
+1143 GYIDSGSLNTTH
-1149 ASANYSRQM
+1149 NYDNSTYSPNVII
-1158 AENIIV
+1158 NITQ
-1164 RMTESESSIAKL
+1164 R
-1176 DRIVSLLEYYLPEQG
+1176 
-1191 TIYMD
+1191 D
-1196 GELVSKKIEKIQKR
+1196 GEDANTLAKRVSEIINNNVDRKR
-1210 NNRLN
+1210 AAW
-1215 NKIEGIVV
+1215 K

>member
-1 MSKEE
+1 MAKEE
-6 LGMKITLEAD
+6 LGMKISLEAD
-16 AKNLENELRQLK
+16 ANNLQQELRKLQ
-28 SDLTSIDKQ
+28 SDLTSINKQ
-37 GRSLKNAIKFDPSN
+37 GRNLKDALKFEPSN
-51 VSNYTKV
+51 ASNYAKV
-58 IENLNSRQDAL
+58 IDNLKQKQETL
-69 SKTIQTNKDRLVVL
+69 SKTMSTTKQRTTDL
-83 NKQYE
+83 NTLYSSSSTKVSALTKMYE
-88 LQKEATNAAKDG
+88 SQENTLTILTQK
-100 YSGINTALKQ
+100 
-110 LEDLYGK
+110 YGA
-117 NSDEVKIYKEALDEQ
+117 NSEEV
-132 QKVVDKSEDSEKNF
+132 QKMQV
-146 AQQIDRTNKK
+146 IH
-156 IAESEAELTKTNS
+156 ELTKEKLDEETSTHEKLEKAIDASNKKYKESDSELTKVNS
-169 ELVKYEK
+169 ELSKYEN
-176 TTDDAGD
+176 TADDAGD
-183 ETKKLAEKEKEV
+183 ETKELAEKEKEV
-195 AERTQQMND
+195 VERTQQMND
-204 NFSSTNIVIAN
+204 NFSSANIVIAN
-215 LVTDGIKKLASELK
+215 LVTDAIKKLANELK
-229 DLSKEVVETGSGF
+229 DLANQVVEVGSGF
-242 EDSVKGLASI
+242 EDAIKGLASI

-270 ELGTQSAYSATEI
+270 KLGTQSAYSATEI

-335 SQEATRFS
+335 SQQATRFS
-343 DALAKS
+343 DALAKA
-349 AISSNTNIT
+349 AISSNTNVT

-373 MGYSVESVG
+373 MGYSIEDVG
-382 VAMGAMAN
+382 VALGAMAN
-390 QGVKASNAG
+390 QGVKASQGG

-406 SRLATNTS
+406 SRLAANTS
-414 KARDAIEDLGI
+414 DCRTAIEALGI

-437 VGSLGADG
+437 IGSLGADG
-445 LAGTADDTTGVLDE
+445 IAGTADDTTGVLDE
-459 LRVAMAGMNDEQ
+459 LREAMAGMNDEQ
-471 KSTIEKAVAGQRGLA
+471 KASLETTIAGQRGLA

-491 VNTSTDDWNKL
+491 INTSTDDWNKL
-502 KQEVQECN
+502 RQEVQECN

-553 VRALT
+553 VQALT

-569 VKKIASGFGD
+569 IKKIASGFGD
-579 ALEKVADITSD
+579 ALEKVADIISD
-590 LNPTTIDA
+590 LNPTTIAA

-604 MATTFAATTITINK
+604 MATTFAATTLTINK
-618 TSKVISGVVKTG
+618 TSKVISGVIDTT
-630 KGLKSLFS
+630 KGLGSLFS
-638 VLKMTT
+638 VLKTTT
-644 SEATSAASGFSGVLS
+644 SEATSVTSGFSGVLS
-659 VLGNNI
+659 VLGNNM
-665 GLVTTGVGL
+665 GLVATGVGL
-674 ATAAV
+674 ATTAV
-679 VGMVAGMKAAQETHM
+679 VGMVAGLKAANEIHM

-703 NDATEET
+703 NDATKET

-725 ESSTKNALAITNEYG
+725 ESSTQNALAITNEYG
-740 HYEQLAAEYDSI
+740 YYEQLATEYDNI
-752 KAKGDAITTSDQQ
+752 IAKGDAITTSDQQ

-819 AEAIQKVSEATQYQT
+819 AEAIQNVSEATQYQT

-839 RQEQQEKVNVL
+839 RQEQQEKVNAL

-878 YYEVLGS
+878 YSEVLGS

-893 KSTNDALETN
+893 KSTDDALATN
-903 KATLENS
+903 KSTLEDS
-910 QATISNYEALVGAA
+910 QATISNYEALVSAA

-938 MTGNFKTANA
+938 MTGNFKTAND
-948 ASYESLYEQTQNFK
+948 ASYESLYKQTQNYK
-962 SQWQTAKT
+962 TQWQTAKT

-977 TVTKTQVDM
+977 TVTKSQVDM
-986 YKNLYDMSKTETDK
+986 YKNLYDMSKSETDK
-1000 ARKQMREYGN
+1000 ARKQMREYGK

-1025 ALVRAAEK
+1025 ALVKAAEQ

-1052 TIWEQYGV
+1052 TIWRQYGV
-1060 WQAQGAINGLD
+1060 YQAQGAINGLD
-1071 SMQGRIAAASKRL
+1071 SMQGQVAAAASRL
-1084 ADAANEAY
+1084 ASAANTAY
-1092 QKELDIGSPSKVMY
+1092 KRKLNINSPSKVMY

-1117 NGMDSK
+1117 EGMDSQ
-1123 IYEIAKKGR
+1123 ITEIARKGR
-1132 EMAEAMNESVN
+1132 EMAQVLNDSVS
-1143 GYISNQ
+1143 GYI
-1149 ASANYSRQM
+1149 ASGSLNTTHNYDNSTYSPNVIINIAQREGEDANTLAKRVS
-1158 AENIIV
+1158 EIINNDV
-1164 RMTESESSIAKL
+1164 
-1176 DRIVSLLEYYLPEQG
+1176 DR
-1191 TIYMD
+1191 
-1196 GELVSKKIEKIQKR
+1196 KR
-1210 NNRLN
+1210 AAW
-1215 NKIEGIVV
+1215 K

>member
-1 MSKEE
+1 MAKEE

-16 AKNLENELRQLK
+16 AKNLENALRQLK

-58 IENLNSRQDAL
+58 IENLNSRQEVL

-88 LQKEATNAAKDG
+88 LQKEATNAAKDS
-100 YSGINTALKQ
+100 YNVINTALKQ
-110 LEDLYGK
+110 REDLYGK
-117 NSDEVKIYKEALDEQ
+117 NSDALKFYKGALDEQ
-132 QKVVDKSEDSEKNF
+132 QKVVDKSENSEKNF

-195 AERTQQMND
+195 AERTQQLND
-204 NFSSTNIVIAN
+204 SFSSTNIVIAN
-215 LVTDGIKKLASELK
+215 LVADGIKKLATELK

-242 EDSVKGLASI
+242 EDAIKGLASI

-437 VGSLGADG
+437 IGSLGADG

-459 LRVAMAGMNDEQ
+459 LRAAMAGMNDEQ
-471 KSTIEKAVAGQRGLA
+471 KSTIEKAIAGQRGLA

-510 GTVEQMAETRLDSYS
+510 GTVEQMAETRLDSYT
-525 GDVKKLKNQ
+525 GDVRKLKNQ

-553 VRALT
+553 VRSLT

-590 LNPTTIDA
+590 LNPKAIA
-598 VANLAK
+598 AAANLAK

-618 TSKVISGVVKTG
+618 TSKVISGVVDTG

-679 VGMVAGMKAAQETHM
+679 VGMVAGMKDAQEIHM

-703 NDATEET
+703 NDATKET

-725 ESSTKNALAITNEYG
+725 ESSAQNALAITNEYG
-740 HYEQLAAEYDSI
+740 YYEQLAAEYDSI

-839 RQEQQEKVNVL
+839 RQEQQGKVNAL

-885 LSIAQNGL
+885 LSIAQDGL
-893 KSTNDALETN
+893 KSTDDALATN

-938 MTGNFKTANA
+938 MTGNFKTAND
-948 ASYESLYEQTQNFK
+948 ASYESLYEQTQNYK
-962 SQWQTAKT
+962 TQWQTAKT
-970 EYESGSG
+970 EYESGSR
-977 TVTKTQVDM
+977 TVTKSQVDM

-1000 ARKQMREYGN
+1000 ARKQMREYGK
-1010 NQSKGAEEGIEDGRP
+1010 NQSKGAEEGIEEGRP
-1025 ALVRAAEK
+1025 ALVRATEESAR
-1033 NAKKSNSGYASAAG
+1033 KSNRGYASAAG

-1052 TIWEQYGV
+1052 TIWRQYGV
-1060 WQAQGAINGLD
+1060 YQAQGAINGLD
-1071 SMQGRIAAASKRL
+1071 SMQGRVAAAASRL
-1084 ADAANEAY
+1084 ASAANNAY
-1092 QKELDIGSPSKVMY
+1092 RRKLDINSPSKVMY

-1117 NGMDSK
+1117 EGMDSQ
-1123 IYEIAKKGR
+1123 ITEIAKKGR
-1132 EMAEAMNESVN
+1132 EMAQVLNDSVS
-1143 GYISNQ
+1143 GYIDSGSLNTTH
-1149 ASANYSRQM
+1149 NYDNSTYSPNVII
-1158 AENIIV
+1158 NITQ
-1164 RMTESESSIAKL
+1164 R
-1176 DRIVSLLEYYLPEQG
+1176 
-1191 TIYMD
+1191 D
-1196 GELVSKKIEKIQKR
+1196 GEDANTLAKRVSEIINNNVDRKR
-1210 NNRLN
+1210 AAW
-1215 NKIEGIVV
+1215 K

>member
-58 IENLNSRQDAL
+58 IENLNSRQDTL
-69 SKTIQTNKDRLVVL
+69 SKTIQTNKERLVVL
-83 NKQYE
+83 NKQYA
-88 LQKEATNAAKDG
+88 LQKEAANAAKDG
-100 YSGINTALKQ
+100 YNGINTSLKQ

-117 NSDEVKIYKEALDEQ
+117 NSDEVKVYKEALDEQ
-132 QKVVDKSEDSEKNF
+132 KTVVDKSENSEKNF

-195 AERTQQMND
+195 AEKTQQMND

-215 LVTDGIKKLASELK
+215 LVADGIKKLASELK

-242 EDSVKGLASI
+242 EDAIKGLASI

-437 VGSLGADG
+437 IGSLGADG

-459 LRVAMAGMNDEQ
+459 LRDAMAGMNDEQ

-510 GTVEQMAETRLDSYS
+510 GTVEQMAETRLDSYT
-525 GDVKKLKNQ
+525 GDVRKLKNQ

-553 VRALT
+553 VRSLT

-590 LNPTTIDA
+590 LNPKAIA
-598 VANLAK
+598 AAANLAK

-618 TSKVISGVVKTG
+618 TSKVISGVVDTG

-679 VGMVAGMKAAQETHM
+679 VGIVAGLKDAQEIHM

-703 NDATEET
+703 NDATKET

-725 ESSTKNALAITNEYG
+725 ESSAQNALAITNEYG
-740 HYEQLAAEYDSI
+740 YYEQLAAEYDSI
-752 KAKGDAITTSDQQ
+752 KSKGDAITTSDQQ

-839 RQEQQEKVNVL
+839 RQEQQGKVNAL

-878 YYEVLGS
+878 YSEVLGA
-885 LSIAQNGL
+885 LTIAQNGL
-893 KSTNDALETN
+893 KSTDDALATN

-938 MTGNFKTANA
+938 MTGNFKTAND
-948 ASYESLYEQTQNFK
+948 ASYESLYKQTQNYK
-962 SQWQTAKT
+962 TQWQTAKT
-970 EYESGSG
+970 EYESGSR
-977 TVTKTQVDM
+977 TVTKSQVDM

-1000 ARKQMREYGN
+1000 ARKQMREYGK
-1010 NQSKGAEEGIEDGRP
+1010 NQSKGAKEGIEDERP
-1025 ALVRAAEK
+1025 ALVRATEESAR
-1033 NAKKSNSGYASAAG
+1033 KSNSGYASAAG
-1047 VNSPS
+1047 VHSPS
-1052 TIWEQYGV
+1052 TIWRQYGV
-1060 WQAQGAINGLD
+1060 YQAQGAINGLD
-1071 SMQGRIAAASKRL
+1071 SMQWRVAAAASRL
-1084 ADAANEAY
+1084 ASAANNAY
-1092 QKELDIGSPSKVMY
+1092 RRKLDINSPSKVMY
-1106 QNGVWTAEGAI
+1106 KNGVWTAEGAI
-1117 NGMDSK
+1117 EGMDSQIVK
-1123 IYEIAKKGR
+1123 IAKKGR
-1132 EMAEAMNESVN
+1132 EMAQVLNDSVS
-1143 GYISNQ
+1143 GYIDSGSLNTTH
-1149 ASANYSRQM
+1149 NYDNSTYSPYVVI
-1158 AENIIV
+1158 NITQ
-1164 RMTESESSIAKL
+1164 R
-1176 DRIVSLLEYYLPEQG
+1176 
-1191 TIYMD
+1191 D
-1196 GELVSKKIEKIQKR
+1196 GEDANTLAKRVSEIINNDVDRKR
-1210 NNRLN
+1210 AAWR
-1215 NKIEGIVV
+1215 

>member
-58 IENLNSRQDAL
+58 IENLNSRQDTL
-69 SKTIQTNKDRLVVL
+69 SKTIQTNKERLVVL
-83 NKQYE
+83 NKQYA
-88 LQKEATNAAKDG
+88 LQKEAANAAKDG
-100 YSGINTALKQ
+100 YNGINTSLKQ

-117 NSDEVKIYKEALDEQ
+117 NSDEVKVYKEALDEQ

-169 ELVKYEK
+169 ELTKYEK
-176 TTDDAGD
+176 TADGAGD

-204 NFSSTNIVIAN
+204 NFSTANIVIAN
-215 LVTDGIKKLASELK
+215 LVTEAIKKLANELV
-229 DLSKEVVETGSGF
+229 DLSKQVIETGSGF

-283 ANNAQIL
+283 AKNAQIL

-414 KARDAIEDLGI
+414 KARDSIEELGI

-437 VGSLGADG
+437 IGSLGADG

-459 LRVAMAGMNDEQ
+459 LRDAMAGMNDEQ

-590 LNPTTIDA
+590 LNPATIAA

-618 TSKVISGVVKTG
+618 TSKVISGVVDTG
-630 KGLKSLFS
+630 KGLGSLFS
-638 VLKMTT
+638 LLKTTT
-644 SEATSAASGFSGVLS
+644 SEATSVTSGFSGVLS
-659 VLGNNI
+659 VLGNNM
-665 GLVTTGVGL
+665 GLVATGVGL

-679 VGMVAGMKAAQETHM
+679 VGMVAGLKDAQEIHM

-703 NDATEET
+703 NDATKET

-725 ESSTKNALAITNEYG
+725 ESSTQNALAITNEYG
-740 HYEQLAAEYDSI
+740 YYEKLAAEYDSI
-752 KAKGDAITTSDQQ
+752 KVKGDAITTSDQQ

-839 RQEQQEKVNVL
+839 RQEQQEKVNAL

-878 YYEVLGS
+878 YSEVLGA

-893 KSTNDALETN
+893 KSTDDALATN

-938 MTGNFKTANA
+938 MTGNFKTAND
-948 ASYESLYEQTQNFK
+948 ASYESLYKQTQNYK
-962 SQWQTAKT
+962 TQWQTAKT
-970 EYESGSG
+970 EYESGSH
-977 TVTKTQVDM
+977 TVTKSQVDM

-1000 ARKQMREYGN
+1000 ARKQMREYGK
-1010 NQSKGAEEGIEDGRP
+1010 NQSKGAKEGIEDERP
-1025 ALVRAAEK
+1025 ALVRATEESAR
-1033 NAKKSNSGYASAAG
+1033 KSNSGYASAAG
-1047 VNSPS
+1047 VHSPS
-1052 TIWEQYGV
+1052 TIWRQYGV
-1060 WQAQGAINGLD
+1060 YQAQGAINGLD
-1071 SMQGRIAAASKRL
+1071 SMQWRVAAAASRL
-1084 ADAANEAY
+1084 ASAANNAY
-1092 QKELDIGSPSKVMY
+1092 RRKLDINSPSKVMF

-1117 NGMDSK
+1117 EGMDSQ
-1123 IYEIAKKGR
+1123 ITEIAKKGR
-1132 EMAEAMNESVN
+1132 EMAQVLNDSVS
-1143 GYISNQ
+1143 GYIDSGSLNTTH
-1149 ASANYSRQM
+1149 NYDNSTYSPYVVI
-1158 AENIIV
+1158 NITQ
-1164 RMTESESSIAKL
+1164 R
-1176 DRIVSLLEYYLPEQG
+1176 
-1191 TIYMD
+1191 D
-1196 GELVSKKIEKIQKR
+1196 GEDANTLAKRVSEIINNDVDRKR
-1210 NNRLN
+1210 AAWR
-1215 NKIEGIVV
+1215 

>member
-1 MSKEE
+1 MAKEE

-16 AKNLENELRQLK
+16 AKNLENALRQLK

-51 VSNYTKV
+51 VSNYAKV
-58 IENLNSRQDAL
+58 IENLNSRQDTL
-69 SKTIQTNKDRLVVL
+69 SKTIQTNKERLVVL

-88 LQKEATNAAKDG
+88 LQKESTNAAKDG
-100 YSGINTALKQ
+100 YNGINTALKQ

-117 NSDEVKIYKEALDEQ
+117 NSDEVKVYKEALDEQ
-132 QKVVDKSEDSEKNF
+132 KKVVDKSENSEKNF
-146 AQQIDRTNKK
+146 AQQIDRTSKK

-169 ELVKYEK
+169 ELVKYGK

-183 ETKKLAEKEKEV
+183 KTKELAEKEKEA
-195 AERTQQMND
+195 AERMQQMND
-204 NFSSTNIVIAN
+204 SFSSANIVIAN

-229 DLSKEVVETGSGF
+229 DLSIQVVEVGSGF
-242 EDSVKGLASI
+242 EDAIKGLSSI
-252 LQESSD
+252 LQQSSD

-349 AISSNTNIT
+349 AISSNTNVT

-382 VAMGAMAN
+382 VALGAMAN

-437 VGSLGADG
+437 IGSLGADG
-445 LAGTADDTTGVLDE
+445 IAGTADDTTGVLDE

-553 VRALT
+553 VQALT

-569 VKKIASGFGD
+569 VKKIARGFGD
-579 ALEKVADITSD
+579 ALEKVADIISD
-590 LNPTTIDA
+590 LNPKTIA
-598 VANLAK
+598 STANLAK
-604 MATTFAATTITINK
+604 LATTFAATTVTINK
-618 TSKVISGVVKTG
+618 TSKVISGVAKTG
-630 KGLKSLFS
+630 KGLWTLFDK
-638 VLKMTT
+638 LKETT
-644 SEATSAASGFSGVLS
+644 SKATSVTSGFSGVLS
-659 VLGNNI
+659 VLGGNM
-665 GLVTTGVGL
+665 GAVATGVGL
-674 ATAAV
+674 ATTAV
-679 VGMVAGMKAAQETHM
+679 VGIVTGFKAMVASMKAMQEAHM
-694 EEMNALYGL
+694 EEMDALYGL
-703 NDATEET
+703 NDATKET

-725 ESSTKNALAITNEYG
+725 ESSAQNALAITNEYG
-740 HYEQLAAEYDSI
+740 YYEQLAAEYDSI

-839 RQEQQEKVNVL
+839 REEQQGKVNAL

-878 YYEVLGS
+878 YSEVLGS
-885 LSIAQNGL
+885 LSVAQNGL
-893 KSTNDALETN
+893 KSTDDALATN
-903 KATLENS
+903 KATLEDS

-938 MTGNFKTANA
+938 MTGNFKTAND
-948 ASYESLYEQTQNFK
+948 ASYESLYEQTQNYK
-962 SQWQTAKT
+962 TQWQTAKT
-970 EYESGSG
+970 EYESGSS

-986 YKNLYDMSKTETDK
+986 YKKLYNLSKTELDKSREQMRQGGKNMGAGLAEGLTDK
-1000 ARKQMREYGN
+1000 TKDIEKSSSNLGKAGN
-1010 NQSKGAEEGIEDGRP
+1010 RSIENTEEMH
-1025 ALVRAAEK
+1025 
-1033 NAKKSNSGYASAAG
+1033 
-1047 VNSPS
+1047 SPS
-1052 TIWEQYGV
+1052 RVWFRYGV
-1060 WQAQGAINGLD
+1060 YMGQGAINGLD
-1071 SMQGRIAAASKRL
+1071 SMQGRVAAAASRL
-1084 ADAANEAY
+1084 ASAANNAY
-1092 QKELDIGSPSKVMY
+1092 RRKLDINSPSKVMY

-1117 NGMDSK
+1117 EGMDSQ
-1123 IYEIAKKGR
+1123 ITEIAKKGR
-1132 EMAEAMNESVN
+1132 EMAQVLNDSVS
-1143 GYISNQ
+1143 GYIDSGSLNTTH
-1149 ASANYSRQM
+1149 NYDNSTYSPNVII
-1158 AENIIV
+1158 NITQ
-1164 RMTESESSIAKL
+1164 R
-1176 DRIVSLLEYYLPEQG
+1176 
-1191 TIYMD
+1191 D
-1196 GELVSKKIEKIQKR
+1196 GEDANTLAKRVSEIINNNVDRKR
-1210 NNRLN
+1210 AVW
-1215 NKIEGIVV
+1215 K

>member
-58 IENLNSRQDAL
+58 IENLNSRQDTL
-69 SKTIQTNKDRLVVL
+69 SKTIQTNKERLVVL
-83 NKQYE
+83 NKQYA
-88 LQKEATNAAKDG
+88 LQKEAANAAKDG
-100 YSGINTALKQ
+100 YNGINTSLKQ

-117 NSDEVKIYKEALDEQ
+117 NSDEVKVYKEALDEQ

-169 ELVKYEK
+169 ELTKYEK
-176 TTDDAGD
+176 TADNAGD

-195 AERTQQMND
+195 AEKTQQMND
-204 NFSSTNIVIAN
+204 NFSTANIVIAN
-215 LVTDGIKKLASELK
+215 LVTEAIKKLANELV
-229 DLSKEVVETGSGF
+229 DLSKQVIETGSGF

-283 ANNAQIL
+283 AKNAQIL

-414 KARDAIEDLGI
+414 KARDSIEELGI

-437 VGSLGADG
+437 IGSLGADG

-459 LRVAMAGMNDEQ
+459 LRDAMAGMNDEQ

-590 LNPTTIDA
+590 LNPATIAA

-618 TSKVISGVVKTG
+618 TSKVISGVVDTG
-630 KGLKSLFS
+630 KGLGSLFS
-638 VLKMTT
+638 LLKTTT
-644 SEATSAASGFSGVLS
+644 SEATSVTSGFSGVLS
-659 VLGNNI
+659 VLGNNM
-665 GLVTTGVGL
+665 GLVATGVGL

-679 VGMVAGMKAAQETHM
+679 VGMVAGLKDAQEIHM

-703 NDATEET
+703 NDATKET

-725 ESSTKNALAITNEYG
+725 ESSTQNALAITNEYG
-740 HYEQLAAEYDSI
+740 YYEQLAAEYDSI
-752 KAKGDAITTSDQQ
+752 KVKGDAITTSDQQ

-839 RQEQQEKVNVL
+839 RQEQQGKVNAL

-885 LSIAQNGL
+885 LSIAQDGL
-893 KSTNDALETN
+893 KSTDDALATN

-938 MTGNFKTANA
+938 MTGNFKTAND
-948 ASYESLYEQTQNFK
+948 ASYESLYKQTQNYK
-962 SQWQTAKT
+962 TQWQTAKT
-970 EYESGSG
+970 EYESGSR
-977 TVTKTQVDM
+977 TVTKSQVDM

-1000 ARKQMREYGN
+1000 ARKQMREYGK
-1010 NQSKGAEEGIEDGRP
+1010 NQSKGAKEGIEDERP
-1025 ALVRAAEK
+1025 ALVQAAEN
-1033 NAKKSNSGYASAAG
+1033 NARKSNSGYASAAG
-1047 VNSPS
+1047 VHSPS
-1052 TIWEQYGV
+1052 TIWRQYGV
-1060 WQAQGAINGLD
+1060 YQAQGAINGLD
-1071 SMQGRIAAASKRL
+1071 SMQWRVAAAASRL
-1084 ADAANEAY
+1084 ASAANNAY
-1092 QKELDIGSPSKVMY
+1092 RRKLDINSPSKVMY
-1106 QNGVWTAEGAI
+1106 KNGVWTAEGAI
-1117 NGMDSK
+1117 EGMDSQIVK
-1123 IYEIAKKGR
+1123 IAKKGR
-1132 EMAEAMNESVN
+1132 EMAQVLNDSVS
-1143 GYISNQ
+1143 GYIDSGSLNTTH
-1149 ASANYSRQM
+1149 NYDNSTYSPYVVI
-1158 AENIIV
+1158 NITQ
-1164 RMTESESSIAKL
+1164 R
-1176 DRIVSLLEYYLPEQG
+1176 
-1191 TIYMD
+1191 D
-1196 GELVSKKIEKIQKR
+1196 GEDANTLAKRVSEIINNDVDRKR
-1210 NNRLN
+1210 AAWR
-1215 NKIEGIVV
+1215 

>member
-1 MSKEE
+1 MAKEE

-16 AKNLENELRQLK
+16 AKNLENALRKLK

-51 VSNYTKV
+51 VSNYAKV
-58 IENLNSRQDAL
+58 IENLNSRQDTL
-69 SKTIQTNKDRLVVL
+69 SKTIQTNKERLVVL

-88 LQKEATNAAKDG
+88 LQKESANAAKDG
-100 YSGINTALKQ
+100 YNGINTALKQ

-132 QKVVDKSEDSEKNF
+132 KKVVDKSEDSEKNF
-146 AQQIDRTNKK
+146 AQQIDRTSKK

-169 ELVKYEK
+169 ELVKYGK

-195 AERTQQMND
+195 TERTQQLND
-204 NFSSTNIVIAN
+204 SFSSTNIVIAN
-215 LVTDGIKKLASELK
+215 LVADGIKKLATELK

-242 EDSVKGLASI
+242 EDAIKGLASI

-349 AISSNTNIT
+349 AISSNTNVT

-382 VAMGAMAN
+382 VALGAMAN

-425 SFFDADG
+425 SFF
-432 NARPL
+432 
-437 VGSLGADG
+437 GADG
-445 LAGTADDTTGVLDE
+445 IAGTADDTTGVLDE
-459 LRVAMAGMNDEQ
+459 LRAAMAGMNDEQ
-471 KSTIEKAVAGQRGLA
+471 KSTIEKSVAGQRGLA

-553 VRALT
+553 VQALT

-569 VKKIASGFGD
+569 VKKIARGFGD

-590 LNPTTIDA
+590 LNPKTIA
-598 VANLAK
+598 AAANLAK

-618 TSKVISGVVKTG
+618 TSKAISGVVDTG

-659 VLGNNI
+659 VLGNNM

-679 VGMVAGMKAAQETHM
+679 VGIVAGMKAAQETHM

-703 NDATEET
+703 SNATKET

-719 SYVSLQ
+719 SYISLQ
-725 ESSTKNALAITNEYG
+725 ESSAQNALAITNEYG
-740 HYEQLAAEYDSI
+740 YYEQLAAEYDSI

-839 RQEQQEKVNVL
+839 REEQQGKVNAL

-878 YYEVLGS
+878 YSEVLGS
-885 LSIAQNGL
+885 LSVAQNGL
-893 KSTNDALETN
+893 KSTDDALATN
-903 KATLENS
+903 KATLEDS

-938 MTGNFKTANA
+938 MTGNFKTAND
-948 ASYESLYEQTQNFK
+948 ASYESLYKQTQNYK
-962 SQWQTAKT
+962 TQWQTAKT
-970 EYESGSG
+970 EYDSGSK
-977 TVTKTQVDM
+977 TVTKSQVDM

-1000 ARKQMREYGN
+1000 ARKQMREYGK
-1010 NQSKGAEEGIEDGRP
+1010 NQSKGAEEGIKDGRP
-1025 ALVRAAEK
+1025 ALVRATEESARAGNHK
-1033 NAKKSNSGYASAAG
+1033 YASTAG

-1052 TIWEQYGV
+1052 TIWRQYGV

-1071 SMQGRIAAASKRL
+1071 SMQGRVAAAASRL
-1084 ADAANEAY
+1084 ASAANNAY
-1092 QKELDIGSPSKVMY
+1092 RRKLDINSPSKVMY

-1117 NGMDSK
+1117 EGMDSQ
-1123 IYEIAKKGR
+1123 ITEIAKKGR
-1132 EMAEAMNESVN
+1132 EMAQVLNDSVS
-1143 GYISNQ
+1143 GYIDSGSLNTTH
-1149 ASANYSRQM
+1149 NYDNSTYSPNVII
-1158 AENIIV
+1158 NITQ
-1164 RMTESESSIAKL
+1164 R
-1176 DRIVSLLEYYLPEQG
+1176 
-1191 TIYMD
+1191 D
-1196 GELVSKKIEKIQKR
+1196 GEDANTLAKRVSEIINNEVDRKR
-1210 NNRLN
+1210 AAW
-1215 NKIEGIVV
+1215 K